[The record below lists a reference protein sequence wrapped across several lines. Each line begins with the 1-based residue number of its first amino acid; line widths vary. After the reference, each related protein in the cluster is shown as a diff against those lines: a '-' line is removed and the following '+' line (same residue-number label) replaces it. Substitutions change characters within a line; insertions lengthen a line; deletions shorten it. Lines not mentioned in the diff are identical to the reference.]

1 MIARI
6 LSLSVR
12 MRWLV
17 TFLTLLVIGFG
28 AWQIT
33 KLPIDAVPD
42 VTNRQVQISAFVP
55 TLGPVDIEKQV
66 TFPVE
71 TALAGI
77 SGLDMTRSISRN
89 GFSQVTAVFTDA
101 TDIYFARQQVAERL
115 AQAKDSLPA
124 GVQPNLGPLSTGLGE
139 IFFYS
144 VAFRHPEGKE
154 QKRVDGKPG
163 WQSDGSYLTPE
174 GERLATKLSKAA
186 YLRTVQDWII
196 RPQMRNVD
204 GVAGVDSNGGYVKQ
218 YLIEP
223 DLNALASYGLSITEL
238 ADAMER
244 ANLSAGSNYVRRA
257 GESFLV
263 RADARL
269 KSIEDIQEAAVAT
282 RNGIPVRVK
291 DVGQVVIGGA
301 VRTGSGSR
309 MGSEAVI
316 STVLMRVGEN
326 SRIVATTVA
335 DKLAEIN
342 KTLPPEVFAEP
353 VYNRSKLVNATIAT
367 VEKNL
372 IEGALLVIVV
382 LFLLLGNIRA
392 ALITAAVIPITMLM
406 TAAGMNGL
414 GVSGNLMSLGAL
426 DFGLIVDGAVIIVE
440 NTLRR
445 LAERQEHEGRLLS
458 LRERLSEVVG
468 AAQEMIRPTVYGQL
482 IIFLVFVP
490 LLTFQGVEGKTFAPM
505 ATTLMLALASAFVLS
520 LTFVPAMIAIVV
532 KGRVSET
539 EVKPIRWFKE
549 HYAPVL
555 RQAVARPMPFI
566 LGGIGVFAA
575 AALAFGALGEE
586 FMPQLNEGDI
596 TVTNF
601 RVPSASIDQ
610 STEMQLR
617 IEDALKTL
625 PEVALVFSKNGNADL
640 GTDPMPPNA
649 SDTYVI
655 PKNKDEWPDD
665 VKSNEDIIRRIEER
679 MKSLIGNRTE
689 IQQPIQMRFNELIAG
704 VRADVAI
711 KLYGDDLDAMS
722 VQARRIAAAVRAIPG
737 AGDVSTEQTSG
748 APTFDVQIDRQAV
761 ARYGLSVEEVANTMS
776 AALGGREA
784 GLLFEGDRRFAVVV
798 RLPDAQ
804 RDDLETLGAIPVMLP
819 TAAGQSARSI
829 PLREV
834 ARFSY
839 TQGLNQIS
847 RENGKRMVIVQVN
860 VRGRDLGGFVQ
871 DAQAKIDQ
879 MTFPAGMYTGWG
891 GTFESLQSAR
901 LRLMIVV
908 PICFLAIYAL
918 LYMALG
924 GLMPAA
930 IVFSA
935 VPMAL
940 AGGVFAL
947 LLRGIPFSITAAVG
961 FIALSGVAVLN
972 GLVMMGAIRKH
983 RENGEDDDKAI
994 IDGAMERVRPVLMTA
1009 LVASLGFVPMALA
1022 TGTGAEVQRPLAT
1035 VVIGGLI
1042 TSTALTLLVL
1052 PAITAWAARL
1062 TARRNGDH
1070 SLHGATSFPPD
1081 RPKDS

>member
-1 MIARI
+1 MIGRI

-17 TFLTLLVIGFG
+17 AVLTLVVIGFG
-28 AWQIT
+28 LWQIT

-42 VTNRQVQISAFVP
+42 VTNRQVQISTFAP

-77 SGLDMTRSISRN
+77 PGLEMTRSISRN
-89 GFSQVTAVFTDA
+89 GFSQVTAVFTDR
-101 TDIYFARQQVAERL
+101 TDIYFARQQVTERL
-115 AQAKDSLPA
+115 AQSRDSLPSNA
-124 GVQPNLGPLSTGLGE
+124 QPILAPLSTGLGE

-144 VAFRHPEGKE
+144 VAFRHPDGKGL
-154 QKRVDGKPG
+154 KTVDGKPG

-174 GERLATKLSKAA
+174 GERLTTELAKAA

-196 RPQMRNVD
+196 RPQMRAVR

-223 DLNALASYGLSITEL
+223 NLNALVSYGLSVTEL

-269 KSIEDIQEAAVAT
+269 KSIDDIQEAVVAT
-282 RNGIPVRVK
+282 RNGVPIRVK

-316 STVLMRVGEN
+316 STVLMLVGDN
-326 SRIVATTVA
+326 SRIVATDA
-335 DKLAEIN
+335 AEKLTQIN
-342 KTLPPEVFAEP
+342 KALPPDVFAEP

-372 IEGALLVIVV
+372 TEGALLVIVV

-440 NTLRR
+440 NALRR
-445 LAERQEHEGRLLS
+445 LAERQEHEGRRLT
-458 LRERLSEVVG
+458 RDERMEETTL
-468 AAQEMIRPTVYGQL
+468 AAKEMVRPTVYGQL

-505 ATTLMLALASAFVLS
+505 AITLMVALASAFVLS

-549 HYAPVL
+549 RYAPVL
-555 RQAVARPMPFI
+555 GRGVARPMPFI
-566 LGGIGVFAA
+566 LGGVGVFVAA
-575 AALAFGALGEE
+575 VLSFGLLGEE
-586 FMPQLNEGDI
+586 FMPQLDEKDI

-610 STEMQLR
+610 STQMQLQ
-617 IEDALKTL
+617 IENALKTL

-655 PKNKDEWPDD
+655 PKPEDEWPAE
-665 VKSNEDIIRRIEER
+665 VKSKEDILRRIEER
-679 MKSLIGNRTE
+679 MKPLIGNRTE

-722 VQARRIAAAVRAIPG
+722 EQARRIASVMRTIPG
-737 AGDVSTEQTSG
+737 AGDVSAEQTSG
-748 APTFDVQIDRQAV
+748 APTFDVQIDRQA
-761 ARYGLSVEEVANTMS
+761 AGRYGLSVEEVANTVS

-784 GLLFEGDRRFAVVV
+784 GLLFEGDRRFDVVV

-804 RDDLETLGAIPVMLP
+804 RDDLETLGSIPVMLP
-819 TAAGQSARSI
+819 TAEGQVARSI
-829 PLREV
+829 PLSQV
-834 ARFSY
+834 ARFNY
-839 TQGLNQIS
+839 TQGLNQVS
-847 RENGKRMVIVQVN
+847 RENGKRMVVVQIN
-860 VRGRDLGGFVQ
+860 VRGRDLGGFV
-871 DAQAKIDQ
+871 DEAQARIGQ
-879 MTFPAGMYTGWG
+879 MQLPAGMYTEWG

-901 LRLMIVV
+901 LRLLIVV
-908 PICFLAIYAL
+908 PICFIAIYAL

-924 GLMPAA
+924 SFVSAA

-972 GLVMMGAIRKH
+972 GLVMMSAIGKYREDGAA
-983 RENGEDDDKAI
+983 DDDAI
-994 IDGAMERVRPVLMTA
+994 VGGAMERVRPVLMTA

-1042 TSTALTLLVL
+1042 TSTILTLLVL
-1052 PAITAWAARL
+1052 PAITALSMRL
-1062 TARRNGDH
+1062 RGSKAQGSTVGTTKAQI
-1070 SLHGATSFPPD
+1070 
-1081 RPKDS
+1081 

>member
-1 MIARI
+1 MIERI
-6 LSLSVR
+6 LSTSVHL
-12 MRWLV
+12 RWLV
-17 TFLTLLVIGFG
+17 AFLTLLVIGFG

-33 KLPIDAVPD
+33 RLPIDAVPD
-42 VTNRQVQISAFVP
+42 VTNRQVQISTFAP

-77 SGLDMTRSISRN
+77 PGLEITRSFSRN

-101 TDIYFARQQVAERL
+101 TDIYFARAQVTERL
-115 AQAKDSLPA
+115 AQARDSLPA
-124 GVQPNLGPLSTGLGE
+124 GVQPNLAPLSTGLGE

-144 VAFRHPEGKE
+144 VAFRHPDGKGV
-154 QKRVDGKPG
+154 KTVDGKPG

-174 GERLATKLSKAA
+174 GERLTTELAKAA

-196 RPQMRNVD
+196 RPQMRTVK

-223 DLNALASYGLSITEL
+223 NLNALASYGLSITAL
-238 ADAMER
+238 ADALER

-269 KSIEDIQEAAVAT
+269 KSIEDIQEAVVAT
-282 RNGIPVRVK
+282 RNGVPVRVK

-309 MGSEAVI
+309 MGAEAVI
-316 STVLMRVGEN
+316 STVLMLVGDN
-326 SRIVATTVA
+326 SRIVATTVGE
-335 DKLAEIN
+335 KLTQIN
-342 KTLPPEVFAEP
+342 KALPPDVFAEA

-382 LFLLLGNIRA
+382 LFLLLGNVRA
-392 ALITAAVIPITMLM
+392 AIITAAVIPITMLM

-440 NTLRR
+440 NALRH
-445 LAERQEHEGRLLS
+445 LAERQQKEDRLLT
-458 LRERLSEVVG
+458 LPERLEVTI
-468 AAQEMIRPTVYGQL
+468 ASAKEMIRPTVFGQL

-490 LLTFQGVEGKTFAPM
+490 LLTFQGVEGKTFSPM
-505 ATTLMLALASAFVLS
+505 AVTLMVALASAFVLS
-520 LTFVPAMIAIVV
+520 LTFVPAMLAIVIT
-532 KGRVSET
+532 GRVSET
-539 EVKPIRWFKE
+539 EVRPIRWFKAK
-549 HYAPVL
+549 YAPAL
-555 RQAVARPMPFI
+555 AKAIRRPMPFI
-566 LGGIGVFAA
+566 FGGVGVFVAA
-575 AALAFGALGEE
+575 VLCFGLLGEE
-586 FMPQLNEGDI
+586 FMPQLDEKDI

-610 STEMQLR
+610 STQMQLQ
-617 IEDALKTL
+617 IENALKTL

-655 PKNKDEWPDD
+655 PKPESEWPAD
-665 VKSNEDIIRRIEER
+665 VHSKADILRRIEER
-679 MKSLIGNRTE
+679 MKPLIGNRTE
-689 IQQPIQMRFNELIAG
+689 IQQPIQKRFNELIAG
-704 VRADVAI
+704 VRSDVAI
-711 KLYGDDLDAMS
+711 KLYGDDLDQMTQ
-722 VQARRIAAAVRAIPG
+722 QAQRIAATVRAIPG
-737 AGDVSTEQTSG
+737 AADVSAEQTDG
-748 APTFDVQIDRQAV
+748 APTFDVKIDRQAV
-761 ARYGLSVEEVANTMS
+761 GRYGLTVEEVANTVS

-784 GLLFEGDRRFAVVV
+784 GLLFEGDRRFSVVV

-804 RDDLETLGAIPVMLP
+804 RDDVDALGSIPVMLP
-819 TAAGQSARSI
+819 AADGQVARSI

-839 TQGLNQIS
+839 TEGLNQIS

-860 VRGRDLGGFVQ
+860 VRGRDLGGFVEE
-871 DAQAKIDQ
+871 AQAKIGQ
-879 MTFPAGMYTGWG
+879 MQLPSGMYTAWG

-918 LYMALG
+918 LYLALG
-924 GLMPAA
+924 GFMPAL

-972 GLVMMGAIRKH
+972 GLVMMSAIRKH
-983 RENGEDDDKAI
+983 REDGEDEDQAI
-994 IDGAMERVRPVLMTA
+994 ADGAMERVRPVLMTA

-1052 PAITAWAARL
+1052 PAITAWVSRIG
-1062 TARRNGDH
+1062 RRRAQGH
-1070 SLHGATSFPPD
+1070 ATTGTVPV
-1081 RPKDS
+1081 

>member
-17 TFLTLLVIGFG
+17 AFLTLLVVGLG
-28 AWQIT
+28 TWQIM

-42 VTNRQVQISAFVP
+42 VTNRQVQISSFVP
-55 TLGPVDIEKQV
+55 SLGPIDIEKQV
-66 TFPVE
+66 TYPIE
-71 TALAGI
+71 TGLAGI
-77 SGLDMTRSISRN
+77 PGLEMTRSISRN

-101 TDIYFARQQVAERL
+101 TDIYFARQQVTERL
-115 AQAKDSLPA
+115 SQLAGELPP
-124 GVQPNLGPLSTGLGE
+124 GVQPRLSPLATGLGE
-139 IFFYS
+139 IFMFS
-144 VAFRHPEGKE
+144 VAFRHPDGKGKE
-154 QKRVDGKPG
+154 HVDGKPG

-174 GERLATKLSKAA
+174 GERLDTELARAA

-196 RPQMRNVD
+196 RPQMRAVQ

-223 DLNALASYGLSITEL
+223 DLNALSTYGISFTEL

-244 ANLSAGSNYVRRA
+244 ANLSAGSSYIRRA
-257 GESFLV
+257 GESFLI

-269 KSIEDIQEAAVAT
+269 KSIEDIQDAVVAT
-282 RNGIPVRVK
+282 RAGAPVRVK
-291 DVGQVVIGGA
+291 DVGRVVIGGA

-316 STVLMRVGEN
+316 STVLMLVGEN
-326 SRIVATTVA
+326 SRIVANRVG
-335 DKLAEIN
+335 DKLEAIN
-342 KTLPPEVFAEP
+342 KALPPDVFAEP

-372 IEGALLVIVV
+372 TEGALLVIVV

-414 GVSGNLMSLGAL
+414 RVSGNLMSLGAL

-440 NTLRR
+440 NALRR
-445 LAERQEHEGRLLS
+445 LAERQEHEGRLLT
-458 LRERLSEVVG
+458 RPERMEETIL
-468 AAQEMIRPTVYGQL
+468 AAQEMVKPTVYGQL

-490 LLTFQGVEGKTFAPM
+490 LLTFQGVEGKTFSPM
-505 ATTLMLALASAFVLS
+505 AITLMVALASAFVLS
-520 LTFVPAMIAIVV
+520 ITFIPAMIAIFI
-532 KGRVSET
+532 KGKVSET
-539 EVKPIRWFKE
+539 EVKPIRWFKTKYE
-549 HYAPVL
+549 PVL
-555 RQAVARPMPFI
+555 ARAVMRPLPFI
-566 LGGIGVFAA
+566 GAGVAVTAA
-575 AALAFGALGEE
+575 ATLAFGLLGEE
-586 FMPQLNEGDI
+586 FMPQLDEKDI
-596 TVTNF
+596 TITNF

-610 STEMQLR
+610 STQMQLR
-617 IEDALKTL
+617 IENALKSL
-625 PEVALVFSKNGNADL
+625 PEAALVFSKNGNADL

-649 SDTYVI
+649 SDTYFI
-655 PKNKDEWPDD
+655 PKPQSEWPAE
-665 VKSNEDIIRRIEER
+665 VKSKADILRRIEEK
-679 MKSLIGNRTE
+679 MKPMIGNRKE

-704 VRADVAI
+704 VRADVAV
-711 KLYGDDLDAMS
+711 KLYGDDLEQMS
-722 VQARRIAAAVRAIPG
+722 EQARRIAGVLRTIPG
-737 AGDVSTEQTSG
+737 AGDVSAEQTSG
-748 APTFDVQIDRQAV
+748 APTFDVKVDRQAA
-761 ARYGLSVEEVANTMS
+761 ARYGLSVEEVTNTVA
-776 AALGGREA
+776 AALGGRQA
-784 GLLFEGDRRFAVVV
+784 GLLFEGDRRFDVVI

-819 TAAGQSARSI
+819 ASDGQVARSI

-834 ARFSY
+834 ARFSF

-847 RENGKRMVIVQVN
+847 RENGKRMVVVQVN

-871 DAQAKIDQ
+871 EAQAKVGQ
-879 MTFPAGMYTGWG
+879 LKLPPGMYTAWG
-891 GTFESLQSAR
+891 GTFESLQSAQ
-901 LRLMIVV
+901 LRLAIVV

-924 GLMPAA
+924 GFVPAA

-972 GLVMMGAIRKH
+972 GLVMMSAIRKH
-983 RENGEDDDKAI
+983 REDGASEDDAI
-994 IDGAMERVRPVLMTA
+994 VQGAMERVRPVLMTA

-1052 PAITAWAARL
+1052 PAITAFAARFQ
-1062 TARRNGDH
+1062 RR
-1070 SLHGATSFPPD
+1070 
-1081 RPKDS
+1081 RPKREEVLAPMG

>member
-1 MIARI
+1 MIERI
-6 LSLSVR
+6 LATSVR
-12 MRWLV
+12 LRWLV
-17 TFLTLLVIGFG
+17 AFLTVVVVAFG

-33 KLPIDAVPD
+33 RLPIDAVPD
-42 VTNRQVQISAFVP
+42 VTNRQVQISTFVP
-55 TLGPVDIEKQV
+55 SLGPVDVEKQV

-77 SGLDMTRSISRN
+77 PGLEMTRSFSRN

-101 TDIYFARQQVAERL
+101 TSIYFARAQVTERL

-124 GVQPNLGPLSTGLGE
+124 GVQPNLAPLSTGLGE

-144 VAFRHPEGKE
+144 IAFRHPDGKGV
-154 QKRVDGKPG
+154 KAIDGKPG

-174 GERLATKLSKAA
+174 GERLTTELAKAA

-196 RPQMRNVD
+196 RPQMRNVK

-223 DLNALASYGLSITEL
+223 NLNALASYGISITEL

-244 ANLSAGSNYVRRA
+244 ANVSAGSNYVRRA

-269 KSIEDIQEAAVAT
+269 KSIEDIQEAVVAT
-282 RNGIPVRVK
+282 RNGVPVRVK
-291 DVGQVVIGGA
+291 DVGQVTIGGA

-316 STVLMRVGEN
+316 STVLMLVGEN
-326 SRIVATTVA
+326 SRIVATAVGE
-335 DKLAEIN
+335 KLEQIN
-342 KTLPPEVFAEP
+342 RTLPPDVFAEA

-372 IEGALLVIVV
+372 VEGALLVIVV
-382 LFLLLGNIRA
+382 LFLLLGNVRA

-406 TAAGMNGL
+406 TASGMNAL

-440 NTLRR
+440 NALRH
-445 LAERQEHEGRLLS
+445 LAERQHAENRLLT
-458 LRERLSEVVG
+458 LEERLETTAVS
-468 AAQEMIRPTVYGQL
+468 AKEMIRPTVFGQL

-490 LLTFQGVEGKTFAPM
+490 LLTFQGVEGKTFSPM
-505 ATTLMLALASAFVLS
+505 ATTLMIALACAFVLS
-520 LTFVPAMIAIVV
+520 LTFVPAMIAILI

-549 HYAPVL
+549 RYAPL
-555 RQAVARPMPFI
+555 LAKAIARPLPFI
-566 LGGIGVFAA
+566 AGGAGVFVAA
-575 AALAFGALGEE
+575 VFAFGFLGEE
-586 FMPQLNEGDI
+586 FMPQLDEKDI

-610 STEMQLR
+610 STQMQMR

-655 PKNKDEWPDD
+655 PKPESEWPTD
-665 VKSNEDIIRRIEER
+665 VTSKEDILARIEER
-679 MKSLIGNRTE
+679 MKSVIGNRTE

-722 VQARRIAAAVRAIPG
+722 TQAQKIANAVRTIPG
-737 AGDVSTEQTSG
+737 AGDVSVEQTDG

-761 ARYGLSVEEVANTMS
+761 GRLGLSVEEVANTVS

-784 GLLFEGDRRFAVVV
+784 GLLFEGDRRFSVVV

-804 RDDLETLGAIPVMLP
+804 RDDIDTLGAIPVMLP
-819 TAAGQSARSI
+819 TAEGQTARSI

-834 ARFSY
+834 ARFNY

-847 RENGKRMVIVQVN
+847 RENGKRMMTVQVN
-860 VRGRDLGGFVQ
+860 VRGRDLGGFVKEAEARI
-871 DAQAKIDQ
+871 DAMQR
-879 MTFPAGMYTGWG
+879 PAGMYTGWG

-901 LRLMIVV
+901 LRLMLVV

-924 GLMPAA
+924 GFVPAL

-983 RENGEDDDKAI
+983 REEGEDDDRAI
-994 IDGAMERVRPVLMTA
+994 ADGAMERVRPVLMTA

-1035 VVIGGLI
+1035 VVIGGLV

-1052 PAITAWAARL
+1052 PAITAWASRL
-1062 TARRNGDH
+1062 QRRRRAVEPALD
-1070 SLHGATSFPPD
+1070 
-1081 RPKDS
+1081 

>member
-1 MIARI
+1 MIERI
-6 LSLSVR
+6 LATSVR
-12 MRWLV
+12 LRWLV
-17 TFLTLLVIGFG
+17 AFLTVVVVAFG

-33 KLPIDAVPD
+33 RLPIDAVPD
-42 VTNRQVQISAFVP
+42 VTNRQVQISTFVP
-55 TLGPVDIEKQV
+55 SLGPVDVEKQV

-77 SGLDMTRSISRN
+77 PGLEMTRSFSRN

-101 TDIYFARQQVAERL
+101 TSIYFARAQVTERL

-124 GVQPNLGPLSTGLGE
+124 GVQPNLAPLSTGLGE

-144 VAFRHPEGKE
+144 IAFRHPDGKGV
-154 QKRVDGKPG
+154 KAIDGKPG

-174 GERLATKLSKAA
+174 GERLTTELAKAA

-196 RPQMRNVD
+196 RPQMRNVK

-223 DLNALASYGLSITEL
+223 NLNALASYGISITEL

-244 ANLSAGSNYVRRA
+244 ANVSAGSNYVRRA

-269 KSIEDIQEAAVAT
+269 KSIEDIQEAVVAT
-282 RNGIPVRVK
+282 RNGVPVRVK
-291 DVGQVVIGGA
+291 DVGQVTIGGA

-316 STVLMRVGEN
+316 STVLMLVGEN
-326 SRIVATTVA
+326 SRIVATAVGE
-335 DKLAEIN
+335 KLEQIN
-342 KTLPPEVFAEP
+342 RTLPPDVFAEA

-372 IEGALLVIVV
+372 VEGALLVIVV
-382 LFLLLGNIRA
+382 LFLLLGNVRA
-392 ALITAAVIPITMLM
+392 ALITAAVVPITMLM
-406 TAAGMNGL
+406 TASGMNAL

-440 NTLRR
+440 NALRH
-445 LAERQEHEGRLLS
+445 LAERQHAENRLLT
-458 LRERLSEVVG
+458 LEERLETTAVS
-468 AAQEMIRPTVYGQL
+468 AKEMIRPTVFGQL

-490 LLTFQGVEGKTFAPM
+490 LLTFQGVEGKTFSPM
-505 ATTLMLALASAFVLS
+505 ATTLMIALACAFVLS
-520 LTFVPAMIAIVV
+520 LTFVPAMIAILI

-549 HYAPVL
+549 RYAPL
-555 RQAVARPMPFI
+555 LAKAIARPLPFI
-566 LGGIGVFAA
+566 AGGAGVFVAA
-575 AALAFGALGEE
+575 VFAFGFLGEE
-586 FMPQLNEGDI
+586 FMPQLDEKDI

-610 STEMQLR
+610 STQMQMR

-655 PKNKDEWPDD
+655 PKPESEWPTD
-665 VKSNEDIIRRIEER
+665 VTSKEDILARIEER
-679 MKSLIGNRTE
+679 MKSVIGNRTE

-722 VQARRIAAAVRAIPG
+722 TQAQKIANAVRTIPG
-737 AGDVSTEQTSG
+737 AGDVSVEQTDG

-761 ARYGLSVEEVANTMS
+761 GRLGLSVEEVANTVS

-784 GLLFEGDRRFAVVV
+784 GLLFEGDRRFSVVV

-804 RDDLETLGAIPVMLP
+804 RDDIDTLGAIPVMLP
-819 TAAGQSARSI
+819 TAEGQTARSI

-834 ARFSY
+834 ARFNY

-847 RENGKRMVIVQVN
+847 RENGKRMMTVQVN
-860 VRGRDLGGFVQ
+860 VRGRDLGGFVKEAEARI
-871 DAQAKIDQ
+871 DAMQL
-879 MTFPAGMYTGWG
+879 PAGMYTGWG

-901 LRLMIVV
+901 LRLMLVV

-924 GLMPAA
+924 GFVPAL

-983 RENGEDDDKAI
+983 REEGEDDDRAI
-994 IDGAMERVRPVLMTA
+994 ADGAMERVRPVLMTA

-1035 VVIGGLI
+1035 VVIGGLV

-1052 PAITAWAARL
+1052 PAITAWASRL
-1062 TARRNGDH
+1062 QRRRRAVEPALD
-1070 SLHGATSFPPD
+1070 
-1081 RPKDS
+1081 

>member
-6 LSLSVR
+6 LALSVR
-12 MRWLV
+12 QRWLV
-17 TFLTLLVIGFG
+17 AALTLLVVGFG
-28 AWQIT
+28 VMQIMR
-33 KLPIDAVPD
+33 LPIDAVPD
-42 VTNRQVQISAFVP
+42 VTNRQVQISTFAP

-77 SGLDMTRSISRN
+77 RGLTMTRSFSRN

-101 TDIYFARQQVAERL
+101 TDIYFARQQVSERL
-115 AQAKDSLPA
+115 NQAKDSFPA
-124 GVQPNLGPLSTGLGE
+124 GVQPTLSPLSTGLGE

-144 VAFRHPEGKE
+144 IAFRHP
-154 QKRVDGKPG
+154 DGKGAAIVNGKAG

-174 GERLATKLSKAA
+174 GERLTTELEKAA

-196 RPQMRNVD
+196 RPQMRNIE

-218 YLIEP
+218 YLVEP
-223 DLNALASYGLSITEL
+223 NLTALTTYGLSITEL
-238 ADAMER
+238 AAALER
-244 ANLSAGSNYVRRA
+244 ANVSAGSNYVRRA
-257 GESFLV
+257 GESFLI

-269 KSIEDIQEAAVAT
+269 KSIADIQEAVVAT
-282 RNGIPVRVK
+282 RGGVPVRVK

-301 VRTGSGSR
+301 VRTGSGSL

-316 STVLMRVGEN
+316 STVLMLVGEN
-326 SRIVATTVA
+326 SRIVANRA
-335 DKLAEIN
+335 SDKLVEVNRA
-342 KTLPPEVFAEP
+342 LPPDVFAEP

-367 VEKNL
+367 VSKNL
-372 IEGALLVIVV
+372 VEGALLVIVV

-392 ALITAAVIPITMLM
+392 ALITAGVIPVTMLM
-406 TAAGMNGL
+406 TASGMNGL

-426 DFGLIVDGAVIIVE
+426 DFGLIVDGAVIVVE
-440 NTLRR
+440 NTLRHF
-445 LAERQEHEGRLLS
+445 AERQEHEGRLLT
-458 LRERLSEVVG
+458 LKERMEETIASATAMV
-468 AAQEMIRPTVYGQL
+468 RPTVYGQL

-490 LLTFQGVEGKTFAPM
+490 LLTFQGVEGKTFSPM
-505 ATTLMLALASAFVLS
+505 AITLMIALASAFVLS
-520 LTFVPAMIAIVV
+520 ITFVPAMTAILISG
-532 KGRVSET
+532 KVSES
-539 EVKPIRWFKE
+539 EVRPVLWFKKR
-549 HYAPVL
+549 YAPWL
-555 RQAVARPMPFI
+555 EKAVARPMPFI
-566 LGGIGVFAA
+566 LGGAGVLVAA
-575 AALAFGALGEE
+575 VLGFGLLGQE
-586 FMPQLNEGDI
+586 FMPQLDEKDI

-610 STEMQLR
+610 STQMQMQ
-617 IEDALKTL
+617 IENALKSL

-655 PKNKDEWPDD
+655 PKPEKEWPAD
-665 VKSNEDIIRRIEER
+665 VKSKADILRHIEEK
-679 MKSLIGNRTE
+679 MKPLIGNRTE

-704 VRADVAI
+704 VRSDVAV
-711 KLYGDDLDAMS
+711 KLYGDDLDQMT
-722 VQARRIAAAVRAIPG
+722 VQAQRIAGILRKIPG
-737 AGDVSTEQTSG
+737 AGDVSAEQTAG
-748 APTFDVQIDRQAV
+748 APTFDVKIDRMAA
-761 ARYGLSVEEVANTMS
+761 ARFGLSVQEVADTVAS
-776 AALGGREA
+776 ALGGREA

-798 RLPDAQ
+798 RLPDVQ
-804 RDDLETLGAIPVMLP
+804 RDDLEVLGSIPVMLP
-819 TAAGQSARSI
+819 AAEGQIARSI

-847 RENGKRMVIVQVN
+847 RENGKRMVTVQVN
-860 VRGRDLGGFVQ
+860 VRGRDLGGFVKE
-871 DAQAKIDQ
+871 AQQKVGSIDL
-879 MTFPAGMYTGWG
+879 PPGMYTGWG

-901 LRLMIVV
+901 LRLMLVV
-908 PICFLAIYAL
+908 PICFAAIYGL
-918 LYMALG
+918 LYLALG
-924 GLMPAA
+924 GFAPAG

-972 GLVMMGAIRKH
+972 GLVMMEAIRRH
-983 RENGEDDDKAI
+983 QSEGAQDEQAI
-994 IDGAMERVRPVLMTA
+994 IGGAMERVRPVLMTA

-1035 VVIGGLI
+1035 VVIGGLV

-1052 PAITAWAARL
+1052 PAITAWVGRM
-1062 TARRNGDH
+1062 R
-1070 SLHGATSFPPD
+1070 HG
-1081 RPKDS
+1081 

>member
-1 MIARI
+1 MIERI
-6 LSLSVR
+6 LSTSVHL
-12 MRWLV
+12 RWLV
-17 TFLTLLVIGFG
+17 AFLTLVIVGIG
-28 AWQIT
+28 GWQIT

-42 VTNRQVQISAFVP
+42 VTNRQVQISTFAP

-77 SGLDMTRSISRN
+77 PGLEMTRSFSRN
-89 GFSQVTAVFTDA
+89 GFAQVTAVFTDA
-101 TDIYFARQQVAERL
+101 TDIYFARAQVTERL
-115 AQAKDSLPA
+115 AQAKESLPA
-124 GVQPNLGPLSTGLGE
+124 GVQPILAPLSTGLGE

-144 VAFRHPEGKE
+144 IAFRHPDGRGVKAI
-154 QKRVDGKPG
+154 DGKPG

-174 GERLATKLSKAA
+174 GERLTTELAKAA

-196 RPQMRNVD
+196 RPQMRTVK

-223 DLNALASYGLSITEL
+223 NLNALASYGLSITEL
-238 ADAMER
+238 ANAMER

-269 KSIEDIQEAAVAT
+269 KSIEDIQEAVVAT
-282 RNGIPVRVK
+282 RNGVPVRVK

-316 STVLMRVGEN
+316 STVLMLVGEN
-326 SRIVATTVA
+326 SRIVATSVA
-335 DKLAEIN
+335 GKLTEIN
-342 KTLPPEVFAEP
+342 KTLPPDVFAEA

-372 IEGALLVIVV
+372 VEGALLVIVV
-382 LFLLLGNIRA
+382 LFLLLGNVRA

-406 TAAGMNGL
+406 TATGMNGL

-440 NTLRR
+440 NALRR
-445 LAERQEHEGRLLS
+445 LAERQEHESRLLT
-458 LRERLSEVVG
+458 LKERLSEVIG
-468 AAQEMIRPTVYGQL
+468 AAQEMIRPTVYGQA

-505 ATTLMLALASAFVLS
+505 AITLMVALASAFVLS
-520 LTFVPAMIAIVV
+520 ITFVPAMIAIVIS
-532 KGRVSET
+532 GRVSET
-539 EVKPIRWFKE
+539 EVRPIRWFKQK
-549 HYAPVL
+549 YAPVL
-555 RQAVARPMPFI
+555 SKAIHRPMPFI
-566 LGGIGVFAA
+566 VGGLGVFAA
-575 AALAFGALGEE
+575 AVLCFGLLGEE
-586 FMPQLNEGDI
+586 FMPQLDEKDI

-610 STEMQLR
+610 STQMQLQ
-617 IEDALKTL
+617 IENALKTL

-655 PKNKDEWPDD
+655 PKPASEWPAD
-665 VKSNEDIIRRIEER
+665 VHSKEDILRRIEER
-679 MKSLIGNRTE
+679 MKPLIGNRTE

-704 VRADVAI
+704 VRSDVAI
-711 KLYGDDLDAMS
+711 KLYGDDLDQMTK
-722 VQARRIAAAVRAIPG
+722 QARLIAAAVRTIPG
-737 AGDVSTEQTSG
+737 AGDVSAEQTDG
-748 APTFDVQIDRQAV
+748 APTFDVKIDRQAV
-761 ARYGLSVEEVANTMS
+761 ARYDLTIEEVANTVA

-784 GLLFEGDRRFAVVV
+784 GLLFEGDRRFSVVV

-804 RDDLETLGAIPVMLP
+804 RDDVDTLGSVPVMLP
-819 TAAGQSARSI
+819 AIDGQPARSI

-839 TQGLNQIS
+839 TEVLNQIS

-860 VRGRDLGGFVQ
+860 VRGRDLGGFVEE
-871 DAQAKIDQ
+871 AQAKIGQ
-879 MTFPAGMYTGWG
+879 MQLPAGMYTEWG
-891 GTFESLQSAR
+891 GTFQSLQSAR

-908 PICFLAIYAL
+908 PICFVAIYAL

-924 GLMPAA
+924 GFIPAA

-972 GLVMMGAIRKH
+972 GLVMTGAIRKR
-983 RENGEDDDKAI
+983 REEGDDDDQAI
-994 IDGAMERVRPVLMTA
+994 ADGAMERVRPVLMTA

-1052 PAITAWAARL
+1052 PAITAWTARL
-1062 TARRNGDH
+1062 MAGRRTRR
-1070 SLHGATSFPPD
+1070 LPVEAGAAPAAEL
-1081 RPKDS
+1081 

>member
-1 MIARI
+1 MIGRI

-17 TFLTLLVIGFG
+17 AVLTLVVIGFG
-28 AWQIT
+28 LWQIT

-42 VTNRQVQISAFVP
+42 VTNRQVQISTFAP

-77 SGLDMTRSISRN
+77 PGLEMTRSISRN
-89 GFSQVTAVFTDA
+89 GFSQVTAVFTDR
-101 TDIYFARQQVAERL
+101 TDIYFARQQVTERL
-115 AQAKDSLPA
+115 AQSRDSLPSNA
-124 GVQPNLGPLSTGLGE
+124 QPILAPLSTGLGE

-144 VAFRHPEGKE
+144 VAFRHPDGKGL
-154 QKRVDGKPG
+154 KTVDGKPG

-174 GERLATKLSKAA
+174 GERLTTELAKAA

-196 RPQMRNVD
+196 RPQMRAVR

-223 DLNALASYGLSITEL
+223 NLNALVSYGLSVTEL

-269 KSIEDIQEAAVAT
+269 KSIDDIQEAVVAT
-282 RNGIPVRVK
+282 RNGVPIRVK

-316 STVLMRVGEN
+316 STVLMLVGDN
-326 SRIVATTVA
+326 SRIVATDA
-335 DKLAEIN
+335 AEKLTQIN
-342 KTLPPEVFAEP
+342 KALPPDVFAEP

-372 IEGALLVIVV
+372 TEGALLVIVV

-440 NTLRR
+440 NALRR
-445 LAERQEHEGRLLS
+445 LAERQEHEGRLLT
-458 LRERLSEVVG
+458 RDERMEETTL
-468 AAQEMIRPTVYGQL
+468 AAKEMVRPTVYGQL

-505 ATTLMLALASAFVLS
+505 AITLMVALASAFVLS

-549 HYAPVL
+549 RYAPVL
-555 RQAVARPMPFI
+555 GRGVARPMPFI
-566 LGGIGVFAA
+566 LGGVGVFVAA
-575 AALAFGALGEE
+575 VLSFGLLGEE
-586 FMPQLNEGDI
+586 FMPQLDEKDI

-610 STEMQLR
+610 STQMQLQ
-617 IEDALKTL
+617 IENALKTL

-655 PKNKDEWPDD
+655 PKPEDEWPAE
-665 VKSNEDIIRRIEER
+665 VKSKEDILRRIEER
-679 MKSLIGNRTE
+679 MKPLIGNRTE

-722 VQARRIAAAVRAIPG
+722 EQARRIASVMRTIPG
-737 AGDVSTEQTSG
+737 AGDVSAEQTSG
-748 APTFDVQIDRQAV
+748 APTFDVQIDRQA
-761 ARYGLSVEEVANTMS
+761 AGRYGLSVEEVANTVS

-784 GLLFEGDRRFAVVV
+784 GLLFEGDRRFDVVV

-804 RDDLETLGAIPVMLP
+804 RDDLETLGSIPVMLP
-819 TAAGQSARSI
+819 TAEGQVARSI
-829 PLREV
+829 PLSQV
-834 ARFSY
+834 ARFNY
-839 TQGLNQIS
+839 TQGLNQVS
-847 RENGKRMVIVQVN
+847 RENGKRMVVVQIN
-860 VRGRDLGGFVQ
+860 VRGRDLGGFV
-871 DAQAKIDQ
+871 DEAQARIGQ
-879 MTFPAGMYTGWG
+879 MQLPAGMYTEWG

-901 LRLMIVV
+901 LSGREQRRVRKVV
-908 PICFLAIYAL
+908 Q
-918 LYMALG
+918 
-924 GLMPAA
+924 
-930 IVFSA
+930 
-935 VPMAL
+935 
-940 AGGVFAL
+940 
-947 LLRGIPFSITAAVG
+947 LR
-961 FIALSGVAVLN
+961 
-972 GLVMMGAIRKH
+972 M
-983 RENGEDDDKAI
+983 KAI
-994 IDGAMERVRPVLMTA
+994 SYRP
-1009 LVASLGFVPMALA
+1009 
-1022 TGTGAEVQRPLAT
+1022 
-1035 VVIGGLI
+1035 
-1042 TSTALTLLVL
+1042 
-1052 PAITAWAARL
+1052 
-1062 TARRNGDH
+1062 
-1070 SLHGATSFPPD
+1070 
-1081 RPKDS
+1081 

>member
-6 LSLSVR
+6 LTLSVR
-12 MRWLV
+12 LRWLV
-17 TFLTLLVIGFG
+17 AFLTLAIIGFG
-28 AWQIT
+28 LWQIT

-42 VTNRQVQISAFVP
+42 VTNRQVQISTFAP
-55 TLGPVDIEKQV
+55 TLGPTDIEKQV

-77 SGLDMTRSISRN
+77 PGLEMTRSFSRN

-101 TDIYFARQQVAERL
+101 TDIYFARQQVTERL
-115 AQAKDSLPA
+115 AQARDSLPA
-124 GVQPNLGPLSTGLGE
+124 GIQPNLAPLSTGLGE

-144 VAFRHPEGKE
+144 VAFRHPDGKGI
-154 QKRVDGKPG
+154 KVVDGKPG

-174 GERLATKLSKAA
+174 GERLTTELAKAA

-196 RPQMRNVD
+196 RPQMRTVK

-218 YLIEP
+218 YLVEP
-223 DLNALASYGLSITEL
+223 NLNALASYGLSITEL
-238 ADAMER
+238 ADALER

-269 KSIEDIQEAAVAT
+269 KSIEDIQEAVVAT
-282 RNGIPVRVK
+282 RSGVPVRVK

-316 STVLMRVGEN
+316 STVLMLVGSN
-326 SRIVATTVA
+326 SRIVATDVA
-335 DKLAEIN
+335 AKLDQIN
-342 KTLPPEVFAEP
+342 KGLPPDVFAEA

-372 IEGALLVIVV
+372 VEGALLVIVV
-382 LFLLLGNIRA
+382 LFLLLGNVRA
-392 ALITAAVIPITMLM
+392 ALITACVIPITMLM

-440 NTLRR
+440 NALRR
-445 LAERQEHEGRLLS
+445 LAERQEHEGRLLTPD
-458 LRERLSEVVG
+458 ERMEETTL
-468 AAQEMIRPTVYGQL
+468 AAREMIRPTVYGQL

-490 LLTFQGVEGKTFAPM
+490 LLTFQGVEGKTFSPM
-505 ATTLMLALASAFVLS
+505 AVTLMVALASAFVLS
-520 LTFVPAMIAIVV
+520 LTFVPAMIALFV
-532 KGRVSET
+532 KGKVSET

-549 HYAPVL
+549 KYAPL
-555 RQAVARPMPFI
+555 LARAVARPMPFI
-566 LGGIGVFAA
+566 LGGAGVFVAA
-575 AALAFGALGEE
+575 VLSFGLLGEE
-586 FMPQLNEGDI
+586 FMPQLDEKDI

-610 STEMQLR
+610 STQMQLQ
-617 IEDALKTL
+617 IENSLKTL

-655 PKNKDEWPDD
+655 PKPEKEWPAE
-665 VKSNEDIIRRIEER
+665 VKSKEDILRRIEER
-679 MKSLIGNRTE
+679 MKPLIGNRTE

-711 KLYGDDLDAMS
+711 KLYGDDLEQMS
-722 VQARRIAAAVRAIPG
+722 EQARQIAAIVRTIPG
-737 AGDVSTEQTSG
+737 AGDVSAEQTSG
-748 APTFDVQIDRQAV
+748 APTFDVKIDRQAV
-761 ARYGLSVEEVANTMS
+761 GRYGLSVEEVANTVS

-784 GLLFEGDRRFAVVV
+784 GLLFEGDRRFSVVV

-804 RDDLETLGAIPVMLP
+804 RDDLETLGSIPVMLP
-819 TAAGQSARSI
+819 TPEGQTARSI

-860 VRGRDLGGFVQ
+860 VRGRDLGGFVEE
-871 DAQAKIDQ
+871 AQAKIGQ
-879 MTFPAGMYTGWG
+879 MQLPAGMYTDWG

-901 LRLMIVV
+901 LRLLIVV
-908 PICFLAIYAL
+908 PVCFVAILGL

-924 GLMPAA
+924 GLVPAA

-972 GLVMMGAIRKH
+972 GLVMMSAIRKH
-983 RENGEDDDKAI
+983 REDGEDEDRAI

-1035 VVIGGLI
+1035 VVIGGLM

-1052 PAITAWAARL
+1052 PAITAWASRISRRVKAGSPRIRDD
-1062 TARRNGDH
+1062 TA
-1070 SLHGATSFPPD
+1070 SAA
-1081 RPKDS
+1081 

>member
-1 MIARI
+1 MIGRI

-17 TFLTLLVIGFG
+17 AVLTLVVIGFG
-28 AWQIT
+28 LWQIT

-42 VTNRQVQISAFVP
+42 VTNRQVQISTFAP

-77 SGLDMTRSISRN
+77 PGLEMTRSISRN
-89 GFSQVTAVFTDA
+89 GFSQVTAVFTDR
-101 TDIYFARQQVAERL
+101 TDIYFARQQVTERL
-115 AQAKDSLPA
+115 AQSRDSLPSNA
-124 GVQPNLGPLSTGLGE
+124 QPILAPLSTGLGE

-144 VAFRHPEGKE
+144 VAFRHPDGKGL
-154 QKRVDGKPG
+154 KTVDGKPG

-174 GERLATKLSKAA
+174 GERLTTELAKAA

-196 RPQMRNVD
+196 RPQMRAVR

-223 DLNALASYGLSITEL
+223 NLNALVSYGLSVTEL

-269 KSIEDIQEAAVAT
+269 KSIDDIQEAVVAT
-282 RNGIPVRVK
+282 RNGVPIRVK

-316 STVLMRVGEN
+316 STVLMLVGDN
-326 SRIVATTVA
+326 SRIVATDA
-335 DKLAEIN
+335 AEKLTQIN
-342 KTLPPEVFAEP
+342 KALPPDVFAEP

-372 IEGALLVIVV
+372 TEGALLVIVV
-382 LFLLLGNIRA
+382 LFLMLGNIRA

-440 NTLRR
+440 NALRR
-445 LAERQEHEGRLLS
+445 LAERQEHEGRLLT
-458 LRERLSEVVG
+458 RDERMEETTL
-468 AAQEMIRPTVYGQL
+468 AAKEMVRPTVYGQL

-505 ATTLMLALASAFVLS
+505 AITLMVALASAFVLS

-549 HYAPVL
+549 RYAPVL
-555 RQAVARPMPFI
+555 GRGVARPMPFI
-566 LGGIGVFAA
+566 LGGVGVFVAA
-575 AALAFGALGEE
+575 VLSFGLLGEE
-586 FMPQLNEGDI
+586 FMPQLDEKDI

-610 STEMQLR
+610 STQMQLQ
-617 IEDALKTL
+617 IENALKTL

-655 PKNKDEWPDD
+655 PKPEDEWPAE
-665 VKSNEDIIRRIEER
+665 VKSKEDILRRIEER
-679 MKSLIGNRTE
+679 MKPLIGNRTE

-722 VQARRIAAAVRAIPG
+722 EQARRIASVMRTIPG
-737 AGDVSTEQTSG
+737 AGDVSAEQTSG
-748 APTFDVQIDRQAV
+748 APTFDVQIDRQA
-761 ARYGLSVEEVANTMS
+761 AGRYGLSVEEVANTVS

-784 GLLFEGDRRFAVVV
+784 GLLFEGDRRFDVVV

-804 RDDLETLGAIPVMLP
+804 RDDLETLGSIPVMLP
-819 TAAGQSARSI
+819 TAEGQVARSI
-829 PLREV
+829 PLSQV
-834 ARFSY
+834 ARFNY
-839 TQGLNQIS
+839 TQGLNQVS
-847 RENGKRMVIVQVN
+847 RENGKRMVVVQIN
-860 VRGRDLGGFVQ
+860 VRGRDLGGFV
-871 DAQAKIDQ
+871 DEAQARIGQ
-879 MTFPAGMYTGWG
+879 MQLPAGMYTEWG

-901 LRLMIVV
+901 LRLLIVV
-908 PICFLAIYAL
+908 PICFIAIYAL

-924 GLMPAA
+924 SFVSAA

-972 GLVMMGAIRKH
+972 GLVMMSAIGKYREDGAA
-983 RENGEDDDKAI
+983 DDDAI
-994 IDGAMERVRPVLMTA
+994 VGGAMERVRPVLMTA

-1042 TSTALTLLVL
+1042 TSTILTLLVL
-1052 PAITAWAARL
+1052 PAITALSMRL
-1062 TARRNGDH
+1062 RGSKAQGSTVGTTKAQI
-1070 SLHGATSFPPD
+1070 
-1081 RPKDS
+1081 

>member
-1 MIARI
+1 MIGRI

-17 TFLTLLVIGFG
+17 AVLTLVVIGFG
-28 AWQIT
+28 LWQIT

-42 VTNRQVQISAFVP
+42 VTNRQVQISTFAP

-77 SGLDMTRSISRN
+77 PGLEMTRSISRN
-89 GFSQVTAVFTDA
+89 GFSQVTAVFTDR
-101 TDIYFARQQVAERL
+101 TDIYFARQQVTERL
-115 AQAKDSLPA
+115 AQSRDSLPSNA
-124 GVQPNLGPLSTGLGE
+124 QPILAPLSTGLGE

-144 VAFRHPEGKE
+144 VAFRHPDGKGL
-154 QKRVDGKPG
+154 KTVDGKPG

-174 GERLATKLSKAA
+174 GERLTTELAKAA

-196 RPQMRNVD
+196 RPQMRAVR

-223 DLNALASYGLSITEL
+223 NLNALVSYGLSVTEL

-269 KSIEDIQEAAVAT
+269 KSIDDIQEAVVAT
-282 RNGIPVRVK
+282 RNGVPIRVK

-316 STVLMRVGEN
+316 STVLMLVGDN
-326 SRIVATTVA
+326 SRIVATDA
-335 DKLAEIN
+335 AEKLTQIN
-342 KTLPPEVFAEP
+342 KALPPDVFAEP

-372 IEGALLVIVV
+372 TEGALLVIVV

-440 NTLRR
+440 NALRR
-445 LAERQEHEGRLLS
+445 LAERQEHEGRLLT
-458 LRERLSEVVG
+458 RDERMEETTL
-468 AAQEMIRPTVYGQL
+468 AAKEMVRPTVYGQL

-505 ATTLMLALASAFVLS
+505 AITLMVALASAFVLS

-549 HYAPVL
+549 RYAPVL
-555 RQAVARPMPFI
+555 GRAVARPMPFI
-566 LGGIGVFAA
+566 LGGVGVFVAA
-575 AALAFGALGEE
+575 VLSFGFLGEE
-586 FMPQLNEGDI
+586 FMPQLDEKDI

-610 STEMQLR
+610 STQMQLQ
-617 IEDALKTL
+617 IENALKTL

-655 PKNKDEWPDD
+655 PKPEDEWPAE
-665 VKSNEDIIRRIEER
+665 VKSKEDILRRIEER
-679 MKSLIGNRTE
+679 MKPLIGNRTE

-722 VQARRIAAAVRAIPG
+722 EQARRIASVMRTIPG
-737 AGDVSTEQTSG
+737 AGDVSAEQTSG
-748 APTFDVQIDRQAV
+748 APTFDVQIDRQA
-761 ARYGLSVEEVANTMS
+761 AGRYGLSVEEVANTVS

-784 GLLFEGDRRFAVVV
+784 GLLFEGDRRFDVVV

-804 RDDLETLGAIPVMLP
+804 RDDLETLGSIPVMLP
-819 TAAGQSARSI
+819 TAEGQVARSI
-829 PLREV
+829 PLSQV
-834 ARFSY
+834 ARFNY
-839 TQGLNQIS
+839 TQGLNQVS
-847 RENGKRMVIVQVN
+847 RENGKRMVVVQIN
-860 VRGRDLGGFVQ
+860 VRGRDLGGFV
-871 DAQAKIDQ
+871 DEAQARIGQ
-879 MTFPAGMYTGWG
+879 MQLPAGMYTEWG

-901 LRLMIVV
+901 LRLLIVV
-908 PICFLAIYAL
+908 PICFIAIYAL

-924 GLMPAA
+924 SFVSAA

-972 GLVMMGAIRKH
+972 GLVMMSAIGKYREDGAA
-983 RENGEDDDKAI
+983 DDDAI
-994 IDGAMERVRPVLMTA
+994 VGGAMERVRPVLMTA

-1042 TSTALTLLVL
+1042 TSTILTLLVL
-1052 PAITAWAARL
+1052 PAITALSMRL
-1062 TARRNGDH
+1062 RGSKAQGSTVGTTKAQI
-1070 SLHGATSFPPD
+1070 
-1081 RPKDS
+1081 

>member
-1 MIARI
+1 MIGRI

-17 TFLTLLVIGFG
+17 AVLTLVVIGFG
-28 AWQIT
+28 LWQIT

-42 VTNRQVQISAFVP
+42 VTNRQVQISTFAP

-77 SGLDMTRSISRN
+77 PGLEMTRSISRN
-89 GFSQVTAVFTDA
+89 GFSQVTAVFTDR
-101 TDIYFARQQVAERL
+101 TDIYFARQQVTERL
-115 AQAKDSLPA
+115 AQSRDSLPSNA
-124 GVQPNLGPLSTGLGE
+124 QPILAPLSTGLGE

-144 VAFRHPEGKE
+144 VAFRHPDGKGL
-154 QKRVDGKPG
+154 KTVDGKPG

-174 GERLATKLSKAA
+174 GERLTTELAKAA

-196 RPQMRNVD
+196 RPQMRAVR

-223 DLNALASYGLSITEL
+223 NLNALVSYGLSVTEL

-269 KSIEDIQEAAVAT
+269 KSIDDIQEAVVAT
-282 RNGIPVRVK
+282 RNGVPIRVK

-316 STVLMRVGEN
+316 STVLMLVGDN
-326 SRIVATTVA
+326 SRIVATDA
-335 DKLAEIN
+335 AEKLTQIN
-342 KTLPPEVFAEP
+342 KALPPDVFAEP

-372 IEGALLVIVV
+372 TEGALLVIVV

-440 NTLRR
+440 NALRR
-445 LAERQEHEGRLLS
+445 LAERQEHEGRLLT
-458 LRERLSEVVG
+458 REERMEETTL
-468 AAQEMIRPTVYGQL
+468 AAKEMVRPTVYGQL

-505 ATTLMLALASAFVLS
+505 AITLMVALASAFVLS

-549 HYAPVL
+549 RYAPVL
-555 RQAVARPMPFI
+555 GRGVARPMPFI
-566 LGGIGVFAA
+566 LGGVGVFVAA
-575 AALAFGALGEE
+575 VLSFGLLGEE
-586 FMPQLNEGDI
+586 FMPQLDEKDI

-610 STEMQLR
+610 STQMQLQ
-617 IEDALKTL
+617 IENALKTL

-655 PKNKDEWPDD
+655 PKPEDEWPAE
-665 VKSNEDIIRRIEER
+665 VKSKEDILRRIEER
-679 MKSLIGNRTE
+679 MKPLIGNRTE

-722 VQARRIAAAVRAIPG
+722 EQARRIASVMRTIPG
-737 AGDVSTEQTSG
+737 AGDVSAEQTSG
-748 APTFDVQIDRQAV
+748 APTFDVQIDRQA
-761 ARYGLSVEEVANTMS
+761 AGRYGLSVEEVANTVS

-784 GLLFEGDRRFAVVV
+784 GLLFEGDRRFDVVV

-804 RDDLETLGAIPVMLP
+804 RDDLETLGSIPVMLP
-819 TAAGQSARSI
+819 TAEGQVARSI
-829 PLREV
+829 PLSQV
-834 ARFSY
+834 ARFNY
-839 TQGLNQIS
+839 TQGLNQVS
-847 RENGKRMVIVQVN
+847 RENGKRMVVVQIN
-860 VRGRDLGGFVQ
+860 VRGRDLGGFV
-871 DAQAKIDQ
+871 DEAQARIGQ
-879 MTFPAGMYTGWG
+879 MQLPAGMYTEWG

-901 LRLMIVV
+901 LRLLIVV
-908 PICFLAIYAL
+908 PICFIAIYAL

-924 GLMPAA
+924 SFVSAA

-972 GLVMMGAIRKH
+972 GLVMMSAIGKYREDGAA
-983 RENGEDDDKAI
+983 DDDAI
-994 IDGAMERVRPVLMTA
+994 VGGAMERVRPVLMTA

-1042 TSTALTLLVL
+1042 TSTILTLLVL
-1052 PAITAWAARL
+1052 PAITALSMRL
-1062 TARRNGDH
+1062 RGSKAQGSTVGTTKAQI
-1070 SLHGATSFPPD
+1070 
-1081 RPKDS
+1081 

>member
-17 TFLTLLVIGFG
+17 ALLTLVVVGFG

-42 VTNRQVQISAFVP
+42 VTNRQVQISTFAP

-77 SGLDMTRSISRN
+77 PGLEMTRSFSRN
-89 GFSQVTAVFTDA
+89 GFSQVTAVFTDS
-101 TDIYFARQQVAERL
+101 TDIYFARQQVTERL
-115 AQAKDSLPA
+115 AQAAGSLPA
-124 GVQPNLGPLSTGLGE
+124 GVQPNLAPLSTGLGE

-144 VAFRHPEGKE
+144 VAFRHPDGKGV
-154 QKRVDGKPG
+154 KAVDGKPG

-174 GERLATKLSKAA
+174 GEHLTTELAKAA

-196 RPQMRNVD
+196 RPQMRAVK

-218 YLIEP
+218 YLVEP
-223 DLNALASYGLSITEL
+223 NLNALATYGLSFTEL
-238 ADAMER
+238 ADALER

-269 KSIEDIQEAAVAT
+269 KSIQEIEDAVVAT
-282 RNGIPVRVK
+282 RAGVPVRVK

-316 STVLMRVGEN
+316 STVLMLVGSN
-326 SRIVATTVA
+326 SRIVANAAA
-335 DKLAEIN
+335 DKLTEVSRS
-342 KTLPPEVFAEP
+342 LPPDVFAEA

-367 VEKNL
+367 VERNL
-372 IEGALLVIVV
+372 TEGALLVIVI

-392 ALITAAVIPITMLM
+392 ALITAAVIPVTMLM
-406 TAAGMNGL
+406 TASGMNGL

-440 NTLRR
+440 NALRR
-445 LAERQEHEGRLLS
+445 LAERQEHEGRLLT
-458 LRERLSEVVG
+458 REERMEETTL
-468 AAQEMIRPTVYGQL
+468 AAQEMVRPTVYGQL

-490 LLTFQGVEGKTFAPM
+490 LLTFQGVEGKTFSPM
-505 ATTLMLALASAFVLS
+505 AVTLMVALASAFVLS
-520 LTFVPAMIAIVV
+520 VTFVPAMIALLIR
-532 KGRVSET
+532 GRVSET
-539 EVKPIRWFKE
+539 EVKPIRWFKARYE
-549 HYAPVL
+549 PAL
-555 RQAVARPMPFI
+555 RRAVGRPGPFI
-566 LGGIGVFAA
+566 AAGAGVFLAA
-575 AALAFGALGEE
+575 VLCFGLLGEE
-586 FMPQLNEGDI
+586 FMPQLDEKDI

-610 STEMQLR
+610 STQMQLR
-617 IEDALKTL
+617 IENALKSL
-625 PEVALVFSKNGNADL
+625 PEAALVFSKNGNADL

-649 SDTYVI
+649 SDTYFI
-655 PKNKDEWPDD
+655 PKPEKDWPAGVNSKDD
-665 VKSNEDIIRRIEER
+665 ILRRIEAKMR
-679 MKSLIGNRTE
+679 PLIGNRTE

-704 VRADVAI
+704 VRADVAV
-711 KLYGDDLDAMS
+711 KLYGDDLEQMTR
-722 VQARRIAAAVRAIPG
+722 QAQRVADVLRAIPG
-737 AGDVSTEQTSG
+737 AGDVSAEQTSG
-748 APTFDVQIDRQAV
+748 APTFDVKIDRQAV
-761 ARYGLSVEEVANTMS
+761 ARYGLSVEEVANTVA

-784 GLLFEGDRRFAVVV
+784 GLLFEGDRRFSVVV

-819 TAAGQSARSI
+819 TPEGQVARSI

-834 ARFSY
+834 ARFNY

-847 RENGKRMVIVQVN
+847 RENGKRMVVVQVN

-871 DAQAKIDQ
+871 EAQARIGALDL
-879 MTFPAGMYTGWG
+879 PPGMYTAWG

-924 GLMPAA
+924 GLVPAA

-972 GLVMMGAIRKH
+972 GLVMMSAIRKH
-983 RENGEDDDKAI
+983 REDGAGDEEAI

-1009 LVASLGFVPMALA
+1009 LVASLGFVPMAVA

-1062 TARRNGDH
+1062 MARRAAAR
-1070 SLHGATSFPPD
+1070 GAPEVIVAVE
-1081 RPKDS
+1081 

>member
-1 MIARI
+1 MIGRI

-17 TFLTLLVIGFG
+17 AFLTLIVIGLG

-42 VTNRQVQISAFVP
+42 VTNRQVQVNTFNP
-55 TLGPVDIEKQV
+55 TLGPVDMEKQV

-77 SGLDMTRSISRN
+77 PGLTLTRSLTRN
-89 GFSQVTAVFTDA
+89 GFSQVTAIFTDS
-101 TDIYFARQQVAERL
+101 TDIFFARQQVTERL

-124 GVQPNLGPLSTGLGE
+124 GVQPNLAPLSTGLGE

-144 VAFRHPEGKE
+144 VAFRHPDGKGI
-154 QKRVDGKPG
+154 KTVDGKPG

-174 GERLATKLSKAA
+174 GERLTTELAKAA

-196 RPQMRNVD
+196 RPQMRTVK

-218 YLIEP
+218 YLVQP
-223 DLNALASYGLSITEL
+223 NLNALASYGLSITEL
-238 ADAMER
+238 ADALER
-244 ANLSAGSNYVRRA
+244 ANLSAGSNYIRRA

-269 KSIEDIQEAAVAT
+269 KSIDEIQEAVVAT
-282 RNGIPVRVK
+282 RNGTPVRVR
-291 DVGQVVIGGA
+291 DVGAVEIGGA

-316 STVLMRVGEN
+316 STVLMLVGDN
-326 SRIVATTVA
+326 SRIVAISAA
-335 DKLAEIN
+335 DKLTQIN
-342 KTLPPEVFAEP
+342 KVLPPDVFAEP
-353 VYNRSKLVNATIAT
+353 VYNRSKLVNATIST

-372 IEGALLVIVV
+372 SEGALLVIVI

-406 TAAGMNGL
+406 TATGMNGL

-440 NTLRR
+440 NALRR
-445 LAERQEHEGRLLS
+445 LAERQEHEGRLLT
-458 LRERLSEVVG
+458 RDERMEETTL
-468 AAQEMIRPTVYGQL
+468 AAQEMVRPTVYGQL

-490 LLTFQGVEGKTFAPM
+490 LLTFEGVEGKTFSPM
-505 ATTLMLALASAFVLS
+505 AVTLMVALASAFVLS
-520 LTFVPAMIAIVV
+520 LTFVPAMIATVITG
-532 KGRVSET
+532 KVSET

-549 HYAPVL
+549 KYAPIL
-555 RQAVARPMPFI
+555 SRAVSRPLPFI
-566 LGGIGVFAA
+566 LGGAGVFLAA
-575 AALAFGALGEE
+575 VLSFGLLGEE
-586 FMPQLNEGDI
+586 FMPQLDEKDI

-601 RVPSASIDQ
+601 RIPSASIDQ
-610 STEMQLR
+610 STQTQLR
-617 IEDALKTL
+617 IENALKTL

-655 PKNKDEWPDD
+655 PKPEEEWPAD
-665 VKSNEDIIRRIEER
+665 VKSKADILRRIEAK
-679 MKSLIGNRTE
+679 MKPFIGNRTE

-711 KLYGDDLDAMS
+711 KIYGDDLDAMS
-722 VQARRIAAAVRAIPG
+722 AQAQKIAAVVRTIPG
-737 AGDVSTEQTSG
+737 AGDVSAEQTSG
-748 APTFDVQIDRQAV
+748 APTFDVKIDRLAV
-761 ARYGLSVEEVANTMS
+761 ARYGLSVEEVANTVA

-784 GLLFEGDRRFAVVV
+784 GLLFEGDRRFSVVV

-804 RDDLETLGAIPVMLP
+804 RDDIETLGAIPVMLP
-819 TAAGQSARSI
+819 AAEGQVARSI

-834 ARFSY
+834 ARFSF

-847 RENGKRMVIVQVN
+847 RENGKRMVIVQIN
-860 VRGRDLGGFVQ
+860 VRGRDLGGFVTE
-871 DAQAKIDQ
+871 AQQKIGAMQ
-879 MTFPAGMYTGWG
+879 LPAGMYTDWG
-891 GTFESLQSAR
+891 GTFESLQSASTR
-901 LRLMIVV
+901 LAIVV
-908 PICFLAIYAL
+908 PICFVAIFAL
-918 LYMALG
+918 LFMALG
-924 GLMPAA
+924 GFVPAL

-972 GLVMMGAIRKH
+972 GLVMMSAIRKH
-983 RENGEDDDKAI
+983 REDGASEDAAI
-994 IDGAMERVRPVLMTA
+994 VDGAMERVRPVLMTA

-1042 TSTALTLLVL
+1042 TSTILTLVVL
-1052 PAITAWAARL
+1052 PAITAWAARFQRRDTPE
-1062 TARRNGDH
+1062 TAEP
-1070 SLHGATSFPPD
+1070 ATA
-1081 RPKDS
+1081 

>member
-1 MIARI
+1 MISRI
-6 LSLSVR
+6 LSLSVTW
-12 MRWLV
+12 RWLV
-17 TFLTLLVIGFG
+17 IALTLVVVAIGG
-28 AWQIT
+28 WQIT

-42 VTNRQVQISAFVP
+42 VTNRQVQINTFNPAF
-55 TLGPVDIEKQV
+55 GPVDMEKQG
-66 TFPVE
+66 TFQVE

-77 SGLDMTRSISRN
+77 PGLTMTRSLTRN
-89 GFSQVTAVFTDA
+89 GFSQVTAVFTDD
-101 TDIYFARQQVAERL
+101 TDIFFARQQVTERL

-124 GVQPNLGPLSTGLGE
+124 GVQPNLAPLSTGLGE

-144 VAFRHPEGKE
+144 VAFRHPDGKGL
-154 QKRVDGKPG
+154 KIVDGKPG
-163 WQSDGSYLTPE
+163 WQSDGAYLTPE
-174 GERLATKLSKAA
+174 GERLTTELAKAA

-196 RPQMRNVD
+196 RPQMRTVT

-218 YLIEP
+218 YLVEP
-223 DLNALASYGLSITEL
+223 DLNALASYGISITEL
-238 ADAMER
+238 ADALDR
-244 ANLSAGSNYVRRA
+244 ANLSTGSNYVRRA

-269 KSIEDIQEAAVAT
+269 KSISEIEEAVVAT
-282 RNGIPVRVK
+282 RGGIAVRVK
-291 DVGQVVIGGA
+291 DVGQVVIGGG

-316 STVLMRVGEN
+316 STVLMLIGSN
-326 SRIVATTVA
+326 SRIVANDAA
-335 DKLAEIN
+335 DKLVEIN
-342 KTLPPEVFAEP
+342 KSLPPDIFAEP

-372 IEGALLVIVV
+372 VEGALLVIAV
-382 LFLLLGNIRA
+382 LFMLLGNIRA

-406 TAAGMNGL
+406 TATGMNRL

-440 NTLRR
+440 NALRR

-458 LRERLSEVVG
+458 RAERMEETTI

-490 LLTFQGVEGKTFAPM
+490 LLTFQGVEGKTFSPM
-505 ATTLMLALASAFVLS
+505 AVTLMVALASAFLLS
-520 LTFVPAMIAIVV
+520 LTFIPAMIAIFV

-549 HYAPVL
+549 KYAPL
-555 RQAVARPMPFI
+555 LDKAVAGPMPFVVA
-566 LGGIGVFAA
+566 GGGVFLAA
-575 AALAFGALGEE
+575 ILAFGFLGQE
-586 FMPQLNEGDI
+586 FMPQLDEKDI
-596 TVTNF
+596 TLTNF

-610 STEMQLR
+610 STQMQLR
-617 IEDALKTL
+617 IEDALKSL

-655 PKNKDEWPDD
+655 PKPESEWPDE
-665 VKSNEDIIRRIEER
+665 VKSKEDILRRIEER
-679 MKSLIGNRTE
+679 MKPLIGNRTE

-704 VRADVAI
+704 VRADVAV
-711 KLYGDDLDAMS
+711 KLYGDDLEAMS
-722 VQARRIAAAVRAIPG
+722 AEAKRIAAILRKIPG

-748 APTFDVQIDRQAV
+748 APTFDVQTDRV
-761 ARYGLSVEEVANTMS
+761 AAGRYGLSVEEVTNTVA

-784 GLLFEGDRRFAVVV
+784 GLLFEGDRRFSIVV
-798 RLPDAQ
+798 RLPDVQ
-804 RDDLETLGAIPVMLP
+804 RDDLETLSSIPVMLP
-819 TAAGQSARSI
+819 AGEGQIARSI

-847 RENGKRMVIVQVN
+847 RENGKRMVVVQVN
-860 VRGRDLGGFVQ
+860 VRGRDLGGFVVE
-871 DAQAKIDQ
+871 AQEKIGELKL
-879 MTFPAGMYTGWG
+879 PAGMYTDWG

-901 LRLMIVV
+901 LRLLIVV
-908 PICFLAIYAL
+908 PLCFLAIFGL

-924 GLMPAA
+924 GVAPATV
-930 IVFSA
+930 VFSA

-972 GLVMMGAIRKH
+972 GLVMMSAIRQR
-983 RENGEDDDKAI
+983 RESGSGVEEAI
-994 IDGAMERVRPVLMTA
+994 IGGAMERVRPVLMTA

-1042 TSTALTLLVL
+1042 TCTALTLLIL
-1052 PAITAWAARL
+1052 PAITALMYRRS
-1062 TARRNGDH
+1062 ARRRPQHDAA
-1070 SLHGATSFPPD
+1070 LIATAN
-1081 RPKDS
+1081 

>member
-6 LSLSVR
+6 LELSVR
-12 MRWLV
+12 ARWFV
-17 TFLTLLVIGFG
+17 AFLTLLVAGFG
-28 AWQIT
+28 LWQLA

-42 VTNRQVQISAFVP
+42 VTNRQVQISTFNPA
-55 TLGPVDIEKQV
+55 LGPVDMEKQV

-71 TALAGI
+71 TALSGI
-77 SGLDMTRSISRN
+77 PGLNMTRSISRN
-89 GFSQVTAVFTDA
+89 GFSQVTAVFTDD
-101 TDIYFARQQVAERL
+101 TDIYFARQQVTERL
-115 AQAKDSLPA
+115 AQARESLPP
-124 GVQPNLGPLSTGLGE
+124 GVQPTLSPLSTGLGE

-144 VAFRHPEGKE
+144 VAFRHP
-154 QKRVDGKPG
+154 DGKGIATTDGQAG

-174 GERLATKLSKAA
+174 GERLTTELAKAA

-196 RPQMRNVD
+196 RPQMRNVP

-218 YLIEP
+218 YLVEP
-223 DLNALASYGLSITEL
+223 NLAALASYGIAITEL
-238 ADAMER
+238 ADALER
-244 ANLSAGSNYVRRA
+244 ANLSAGSNYVRRG

-269 KSIEDIQEAAVAT
+269 KSAEEIEDAVVAT
-282 RNGIPVRVK
+282 RAGVPVRVR
-291 DVGQVVIGGA
+291 DLGQVVIGGA

-316 STVLMRVGEN
+316 STVLMLVGEN
-326 SRIVATTVA
+326 SRVVATSAA
-335 DKLAEIN
+335 DKLVQIN
-342 KTLPPEVFAEP
+342 RALPPDVFAEP
-353 VYNRSKLVNATIAT
+353 VYNRSKLVDATIAT

-406 TAAGMNGL
+406 TASGMNGL

-440 NTLRR
+440 NALRR
-445 LAERQEHEGRLLS
+445 LAERQEHEGRLLT
-458 LRERLSEVVG
+458 RPERMEETTL
-468 AAQEMIRPTVYGQL
+468 AAREMIRPTVYGQL

-490 LLTFQGVEGKTFAPM
+490 LLTFQGVEGKTFSPM
-505 ATTLMLALASAFVLS
+505 AITLMIALACAFVLS
-520 LTFVPAMIAIVV
+520 LTFVPAMVALVITG
-532 KGRVSET
+532 KVSET
-539 EVKPIRWFKE
+539 EVRPIRWFKE
-549 HYAPVL
+549 RYAPVL
-555 RQAVARPMPFI
+555 AKAVARPLPFV
-566 LGGIGVFAA
+566 LGGAGVFAA
-575 AALAFGALGEE
+575 AVLAFGMLGEE
-586 FMPQLNEGDI
+586 FMPQLDEKDI

-610 STEMQLR
+610 STRMQLHL
-617 IEDALKTL
+617 ENTLKTL

-655 PKNKDEWPDD
+655 PKPESEWPPE
-665 VKSNEDIIRRIEER
+665 VRSKADILRRIEEK
-679 MKSLIGNRTE
+679 MKPLIGNRAE

-704 VRADVAI
+704 VRADVAV
-711 KLYGDDLDAMS
+711 KLHGDDLEQMS
-722 VQARRIAAAVRAIPG
+722 RQAARIAAVLRRIPG
-737 AGDVSTEQTSG
+737 AGDVSAEQTSG
-748 APTFDVQIDRQAV
+748 APTFDVRIDRQAA
-761 ARYGLSVEEVANTMS
+761 ARHGLSVEEVANTVA

-804 RDDLETLGAIPVMLP
+804 RDDLDTLGAIPVMLP
-819 TAAGQSARSI
+819 ADGGQIARSI

-847 RENGKRMVIVQVN
+847 RENGKRMVVVQVN
-860 VRGRDLGGFVQ
+860 VRGRDLGGFVSEAREKV
-871 DAQAKIDQ
+871 DALSL
-879 MTFPAGMYTGWG
+879 PAGMYTDWG

-901 LRLMIVV
+901 LRLLIVV
-908 PICFLAIYAL
+908 PICFIAIYAL

-924 GLMPAA
+924 TFGSAA

-972 GLVMMGAIRKH
+972 GLVMMSAIRK
-983 RENGEDDDKAI
+983 RRDEGQPIEEAI
-994 IDGAMERVRPVLMTA
+994 VGGAMERVRPVLMTA

-1035 VVIGGLI
+1035 VVIGGLV
-1042 TSTALTLLVL
+1042 TCTVLTLLVL
-1052 PAITAWAARL
+1052 PAITALAAR
-1062 TARRNGDH
+1062 RRQV
-1070 SLHGATSFPPD
+1070 S
-1081 RPKDS
+1081 

>member
-6 LSLSVR
+6 LALSVR
-12 MRWLV
+12 QRWLV
-17 TFLTLLVIGFG
+17 AALTLLVAGFG
-28 AWQIT
+28 VMQIMR
-33 KLPIDAVPD
+33 LPIDAVPD
-42 VTNRQVQISAFVP
+42 ITNRQVQISTFAP

-77 SGLDMTRSISRN
+77 RGLTMTRSFSRN

-101 TDIYFARQQVAERL
+101 TDIYFARQQVSERL
-115 AQAKDSLPA
+115 NQAKDSFPA
-124 GVQPNLGPLSTGLGE
+124 GIQPTLSPLSTGLGE

-144 VAFRHPEGKE
+144 IAFRHP
-154 QKRVDGKPG
+154 DGKGAAIVNGKAG

-174 GERLATKLSKAA
+174 GERLTSELEKAA

-196 RPQMRNVD
+196 RPQMRNVE

-218 YLIEP
+218 YLVEP
-223 DLNALASYGLSITEL
+223 NLTALATYGLSITEL
-238 ADAMER
+238 AAALER
-244 ANLSAGSNYVRRA
+244 ANVSAGSNYVRRA
-257 GESFLV
+257 GESFLI

-269 KSIEDIQEAAVAT
+269 KSIADIQEAVVAT
-282 RNGIPVRVK
+282 RGGVPVRVK

-301 VRTGSGSR
+301 VRTGSGSL

-316 STVLMRVGEN
+316 STVLMLVGEN
-326 SRIVATTVA
+326 SRVVANRA
-335 DKLAEIN
+335 SDKLVEVNRA
-342 KTLPPEVFAEP
+342 LPPDVFAEP

-367 VEKNL
+367 VGKNL
-372 IEGALLVIVV
+372 VEGALLVIVV

-392 ALITAAVIPITMLM
+392 ALITAAVIPVTMLM
-406 TAAGMNGL
+406 TASGMNGL

-426 DFGLIVDGAVIIVE
+426 DFGLIVDGAVIVVE
-440 NTLRR
+440 NTLRH
-445 LAERQEHEGRLLS
+445 LAERQEHEGRLLR
-458 LRERLSEVVG
+458 LKERMEETIASATAMV
-468 AAQEMIRPTVYGQL
+468 RPTVYGQL

-490 LLTFQGVEGKTFAPM
+490 LLTFQGVEGKTFSPM
-505 ATTLMLALASAFVLS
+505 AITLMIALASAFVLS
-520 LTFVPAMIAIVV
+520 ITFVPAMTAILISG
-532 KGRVSET
+532 KVSES
-539 EVKPIRWFKE
+539 EVRPVLWFKQR
-549 HYAPVL
+549 YAPWL
-555 RQAVARPMPFI
+555 EKAVARPMPFI
-566 LGGIGVFAA
+566 LGGAGVFVAA
-575 AALAFGALGEE
+575 VLGFGLLGQE
-586 FMPQLNEGDI
+586 FMPQLDEKDI

-610 STEMQLR
+610 STQMQMQ
-617 IEDALKTL
+617 IENALKSL

-649 SDTYVI
+649 SDTYII
-655 PKNKDEWPDD
+655 PRPEKEWPAD
-665 VKSNEDIIRRIEER
+665 VKSKADILRHIEEK

-704 VRADVAI
+704 VRADVAV
-711 KLYGDDLDAMS
+711 KLYGDDLDQMT
-722 VQARRIAAAVRAIPG
+722 VQAQRIAGILRKIPG
-737 AGDVSTEQTSG
+737 AGDVSAEQTAG
-748 APTFDVQIDRQAV
+748 APTFDVKIDRMAA
-761 ARYGLSVEEVANTMS
+761 ARFGLSVQEVADTVAS
-776 AALGGREA
+776 ALGGREA

-798 RLPDAQ
+798 RLPDVQ
-804 RDDLETLGAIPVMLP
+804 RDDLEVLGSIPIMLP
-819 TAAGQSARSI
+819 AAEGQIARSI

-847 RENGKRMVIVQVN
+847 RENGKRMVTVQVN
-860 VRGRDLGGFVQ
+860 VRGRDLGGFVKEARQ
-871 DAQAKIDQ
+871 KVGAIDL
-879 MTFPAGMYTGWG
+879 PPGMYTGWG

-901 LRLMIVV
+901 LRLMLVV
-908 PICFLAIYAL
+908 PVCFAAIYGL
-918 LYMALG
+918 LYLALG
-924 GLMPAA
+924 GFAPAG

-972 GLVMMGAIRKH
+972 GLVMMEAIR
-983 RENGEDDDKAI
+983 RRQSEGARDEQAI
-994 IDGAMERVRPVLMTA
+994 IGGAMERVRPVLMTA

-1035 VVIGGLI
+1035 VVIGGLV

-1052 PAITAWAARL
+1052 PAITAWVGRM
-1062 TARRNGDH
+1062 RRG
-1070 SLHGATSFPPD
+1070 
-1081 RPKDS
+1081 

>member
-6 LSLSVR
+6 LGLSVR
-12 MRWLV
+12 GRWLV
-17 TFLTLLVIGFG
+17 VFLTLVVVGFG

-42 VTNRQVQISAFVP
+42 VTNRQVQINAFVP
-55 TLGPVDIEKQV
+55 TLGPVDMEKQV

-77 SGLDMTRSISRN
+77 PGLKMTRSLTRN
-89 GFSQVTAVFTDA
+89 GFSQVTAVFTDS
-101 TDIYFARQQVAERL
+101 TSIFFARAQVTERL

-124 GVQPNLGPLSTGLGE
+124 GVQPQLAPLTTGLGE
-139 IFFYS
+139 IFMYS
-144 VAFRHPEGKE
+144 VAFAHPDGRGAPRVAGKA
-154 QKRVDGKPG
+154 G
-163 WQSDGSYLTPE
+163 WQPDGAYLTPD
-174 GERLATKLSKAA
+174 GELLTTPLAKAA

-196 RPQMRNVD
+196 RPQMRTVE

-218 YLIEP
+218 YVIEP
-223 DLNALASYGLSITEL
+223 NLNALSTYGLSVTAL
-238 ADAMER
+238 AESLER

-269 KSIEDIQEAAVAT
+269 KSIEDIQEAVVAT
-282 RNGIPVRVK
+282 RGGNPVRVR

-309 MGSEAVI
+309 AGSEAVI
-316 STVLMRVGEN
+316 STILMLTGEN
-326 SRIVATTVA
+326 SRIVATRVA
-335 DKLAEIN
+335 DKLVEIDR
-342 KTLPPEVFAEP
+342 TLPPDVTAEA
-353 VYNRSKLVNATIAT
+353 VYNRSKLVDATIAT

-372 IEGALLVIVV
+372 VEGALLVIVI
-382 LFLLLGNIRA
+382 LFLLLGNVRA

-406 TAAGMNGL
+406 TASGMNAL

-445 LAERQEHEGRLLS
+445 LAERQHLEGRLLTLS
-458 LRERLSEVVG
+458 ERLAETAD
-468 AAQEMIRPTVYGQL
+468 AAREMVKPTVYGQA

-505 ATTLMLALASAFVLS
+505 ATTLMLALASAFMLS
-520 LTFVPAMIAIVV
+520 ITFVPAMIAIVV
-532 KGRVSET
+532 RGRVSES
-539 EVKPIRWFKE
+539 EVRPIRWFKKRYE
-549 HYAPVL
+549 PLLA
-555 RQAVARPMPFI
+555 RAVARPLPFI
-566 LGGIGVFAA
+566 AGGAGVFAA
-575 AALAFGALGEE
+575 AVLLFGALGEE
-586 FMPQLNEGDI
+586 FMPQLDEKDI

-601 RVPSASIDQ
+601 RIPSASIDQ
-610 STEMQLR
+610 STQMQLQ
-617 IEDALKTL
+617 IENALKTL

-655 PKNKDEWPDD
+655 PKPERDWPVGVDS
-665 VKSNEDIIRRIEER
+665 KADILRRIEQR
-679 MKSLIGNRTE
+679 MKPLIGNRTE

-704 VRADVAI
+704 VRSDVAV
-711 KLYGDDLDAMS
+711 KLFGDDLEAMS
-722 VQARRIAAAVRAIPG
+722 EQATRIARTLRAIPG
-737 AGDVSTEQTSG
+737 AADVQAEQTNG
-748 APTFDVQIDRQAV
+748 APTFDIRVDRQA
-761 ARYGLSVEEVANTMS
+761 AGRYGLSVEEVANTVA
-776 AALGGREA
+776 AALGGRKA
-784 GLLFEGDRRFAVVV
+784 GLLFEGDRRFDVVV

-804 RDDLETLGAIPVMLP
+804 RDDVEALGALPIMLP
-819 TAAGQSARSI
+819 TIEADAARSI

-834 ARFSY
+834 ARFAY
-839 TQGLNQIS
+839 TEGLNQIS
-847 RENGKRMVIVQVN
+847 RESGKRMVVIQAN
-860 VRGRDLGGFVQ
+860 VRGRDLGGFVSEAQ
-871 DAQAKIDQ
+871 DKVAR
-879 MTFPAGMYTGWG
+879 MTLPSGMYTQWG

-901 LRLMIVV
+901 TRLMIIV
-908 PICFLAIYAL
+908 PICFVAIFAL

-924 GLMPAA
+924 GAVPAA

-972 GLVMMGAIRKH
+972 GLVMMSAISKR
-983 RENGEDDDKAI
+983 REDGESDDDSIVA
-994 IDGAMERVRPVLMTA
+994 GAMERVRPVLMTA

-1052 PAITAWAARL
+1052 PAIAAFAARL
-1062 TARRNGDH
+1062 AGRSAALRDKGRENG
-1070 SLHGATSFPPD
+1070 LG
-1081 RPKDS
+1081 

>member
-1 MIARI
+1 MIGRI

-17 TFLTLLVIGFG
+17 AVLTLVVIGFG
-28 AWQIT
+28 LWQIT

-42 VTNRQVQISAFVP
+42 VTNRQVQISTFAP

-77 SGLDMTRSISRN
+77 PGLEMTRSISRN
-89 GFSQVTAVFTDA
+89 GFSQVTAVFTDR
-101 TDIYFARQQVAERL
+101 TDIYFARQQVTERL
-115 AQAKDSLPA
+115 AQSRDSLPSNA
-124 GVQPNLGPLSTGLGE
+124 QPILAPLSTGLGE

-144 VAFRHPEGKE
+144 VAFRHPDGKGL
-154 QKRVDGKPG
+154 KTVDGKPG

-174 GERLATKLSKAA
+174 GERLTTELAKAA

-196 RPQMRNVD
+196 RPQMRAVR

-223 DLNALASYGLSITEL
+223 NLNALVSYGLSVTEL

-269 KSIEDIQEAAVAT
+269 KSIDDIQEAVVAT
-282 RNGIPVRVK
+282 RNGVPIRVK

-316 STVLMRVGEN
+316 STVLMLVGDN
-326 SRIVATTVA
+326 SRIVATDA
-335 DKLAEIN
+335 AEKLTQIN
-342 KTLPPEVFAEP
+342 KALPPDVFAEP

-372 IEGALLVIVV
+372 TEGALLVIVV

-440 NTLRR
+440 NALRR
-445 LAERQEHEGRLLS
+445 LAERQEHEGRLLT
-458 LRERLSEVVG
+458 RDERMEETTL
-468 AAQEMIRPTVYGQL
+468 AAKEMVRPTVYGQL

-505 ATTLMLALASAFVLS
+505 AITLMVALASAFVLS

-549 HYAPVL
+549 RYAPVL
-555 RQAVARPMPFI
+555 GRAVARPMPFI
-566 LGGIGVFAA
+566 LGGVGVFVAA
-575 AALAFGALGEE
+575 VLSFGLLGEE
-586 FMPQLNEGDI
+586 FMPQLDEKDI

-610 STEMQLR
+610 STQMQLQ
-617 IEDALKTL
+617 IENALKTL

-655 PKNKDEWPDD
+655 PKPEDEWPAE
-665 VKSNEDIIRRIEER
+665 VKSKEDILRRIEER
-679 MKSLIGNRTE
+679 MKPLIGNRTE

-722 VQARRIAAAVRAIPG
+722 EQARRIASVMRTIPG
-737 AGDVSTEQTSG
+737 AGDVSAEQTSG
-748 APTFDVQIDRQAV
+748 APTFDVQIDRQA
-761 ARYGLSVEEVANTMS
+761 AGRYGLSVEEVANTVS

-784 GLLFEGDRRFAVVV
+784 GLLFEGDRRFDVVV

-804 RDDLETLGAIPVMLP
+804 RDDLETLGSIPVMLP
-819 TAAGQSARSI
+819 TAEGQVARSI
-829 PLREV
+829 PLSQV
-834 ARFSY
+834 ARFNY
-839 TQGLNQIS
+839 TQGLNQVS
-847 RENGKRMVIVQVN
+847 RENGKRMVVVQIN
-860 VRGRDLGGFVQ
+860 VRGRDLGGFV
-871 DAQAKIDQ
+871 DEAQARIGQ
-879 MTFPAGMYTGWG
+879 MQLPAGMYTEWG

-901 LRLMIVV
+901 LRLLIVV
-908 PICFLAIYAL
+908 PICFIAIYAL

-924 GLMPAA
+924 SFVSAA

-972 GLVMMGAIRKH
+972 GLVMMSAIGKYREDGAA
-983 RENGEDDDKAI
+983 DDDAI
-994 IDGAMERVRPVLMTA
+994 VGGAMERVRPVLMTA

-1042 TSTALTLLVL
+1042 TSTILTLLVL
-1052 PAITAWAARL
+1052 PAITALSMRL
-1062 TARRNGDH
+1062 RGSKAQGSTVGTTKAQI
-1070 SLHGATSFPPD
+1070 
-1081 RPKDS
+1081 

>member
-1 MIARI
+1 MIGRI

-17 TFLTLLVIGFG
+17 AVLTLVVIGFG
-28 AWQIT
+28 LWQIT

-42 VTNRQVQISAFVP
+42 VTNRQVQISTFAP

-77 SGLDMTRSISRN
+77 PGLEMTRSISRN
-89 GFSQVTAVFTDA
+89 GFSQVTAVFTDR
-101 TDIYFARQQVAERL
+101 TDIYFARQQVTERL
-115 AQAKDSLPA
+115 AQSRDSLPSNA
-124 GVQPNLGPLSTGLGE
+124 QPILAPLSTGLGE

-144 VAFRHPEGKE
+144 VAFRHPDGKGL
-154 QKRVDGKPG
+154 KTVDGKPG

-174 GERLATKLSKAA
+174 GERLTTELAKAA

-196 RPQMRNVD
+196 RPQMRAVR

-223 DLNALASYGLSITEL
+223 NLNALVSYGLSVTEL

-269 KSIEDIQEAAVAT
+269 KSIDDIQEAVVAT
-282 RNGIPVRVK
+282 RNGVPIRVK

-316 STVLMRVGEN
+316 STVLMLVGDN
-326 SRIVATTVA
+326 SRIVATDA
-335 DKLAEIN
+335 AEKLTQIN
-342 KTLPPEVFAEP
+342 KALPPDVFAEP

-372 IEGALLVIVV
+372 TEGALLVIVV

-440 NTLRR
+440 NALRR
-445 LAERQEHEGRLLS
+445 LAERQEHEGRLLT
-458 LRERLSEVVG
+458 REERMEETTL
-468 AAQEMIRPTVYGQL
+468 AAKEMVRPTVYGQL

-505 ATTLMLALASAFVLS
+505 AITLMVALASAFVLS

-549 HYAPVL
+549 RYAPVL
-555 RQAVARPMPFI
+555 GRGVARPMPFI
-566 LGGIGVFAA
+566 LGGVGVFVAA
-575 AALAFGALGEE
+575 VLSFGLLGEE
-586 FMPQLNEGDI
+586 FMPQLDEKDI

-610 STEMQLR
+610 STQMQLQ
-617 IEDALKTL
+617 IENALKTL

-655 PKNKDEWPDD
+655 PKPEDEWPAE
-665 VKSNEDIIRRIEER
+665 VKSKEDILRRIEER
-679 MKSLIGNRTE
+679 MKPLIGNRTE

-722 VQARRIAAAVRAIPG
+722 EQARRIASVMRTIPG
-737 AGDVSTEQTSG
+737 AGDVSAEQTSG
-748 APTFDVQIDRQAV
+748 APTFDVQIDRQA
-761 ARYGLSVEEVANTMS
+761 AGRYGLSVEEVANTVS

-784 GLLFEGDRRFAVVV
+784 GLLFEGDRRFDVVV

-804 RDDLETLGAIPVMLP
+804 RDDLETLGSIPVMLP
-819 TAAGQSARSI
+819 TAEGQVARSI
-829 PLREV
+829 PLSQV
-834 ARFSY
+834 ARFNY
-839 TQGLNQIS
+839 TQGLNQVS
-847 RENGKRMVIVQVN
+847 RENGKRMVVVQIN
-860 VRGRDLGGFVQ
+860 VRGRDLGGFVEE
-871 DAQAKIDQ
+871 AQAKIGQ
-879 MTFPAGMYTGWG
+879 IQLPAGMYTEWG

-901 LRLMIVV
+901 LRLLIVV
-908 PICFLAIYAL
+908 PICFIAIYAL

-924 GLMPAA
+924 SFVSAA

-972 GLVMMGAIRKH
+972 GLVMMSAIGKYREDGAA
-983 RENGEDDDKAI
+983 DDDAI
-994 IDGAMERVRPVLMTA
+994 VGGAMERVRPVLMTA

-1042 TSTALTLLVL
+1042 TSTILTLLVL
-1052 PAITAWAARL
+1052 PAITALSMRL
-1062 TARRNGDH
+1062 RGSKAQGSTVGTTKAQI
-1070 SLHGATSFPPD
+1070 
-1081 RPKDS
+1081 

>member
-1 MIARI
+1 MIGRI
-6 LSLSVR
+6 LGLSVR

-17 TFLTLLVIGFG
+17 AFLTLLVVAFG
-28 AWQIT
+28 GWQIT

-42 VTNRQVQISAFVP
+42 VTNRQVQISTFAP

-77 SGLDMTRSISRN
+77 PGLEMTRSFSRN
-89 GFSQVTAVFTDA
+89 GFSQVTAVFTDS
-101 TDIYFARQQVAERL
+101 TDVYFARQQVTERL
-115 AQAKDSLPA
+115 AQAKDSLPP
-124 GVQPNLGPLSTGLGE
+124 GIQPNLAPLSTGLGE

-144 VAFRHPEGKE
+144 VAFRHPDGKGVKIE
-154 QKRVDGKPG
+154 NGKPG

-174 GERLATKLSKAA
+174 GERLTTELAKAA

-196 RPQMRNVD
+196 RPQMRNVL

-218 YLIEP
+218 YLVEP
-223 DLNALASYGLSITEL
+223 KLNALVTYGLSITEL
-238 ADAMER
+238 ADALER

-269 KSIEDIQEAAVAT
+269 KSIEDIQDAVVAT
-282 RNGIPVRVK
+282 RAGVPVRVR
-291 DVGQVVIGGA
+291 DVGDVVIGGA

-316 STVLMRVGEN
+316 STILMLVGEN
-326 SRIVATTVA
+326 SRVVATRVA
-335 DKLAEIN
+335 DRLVDIN
-342 KTLPPEVFAEP
+342 KSLPPDVFAEP

-372 IEGALLVIVV
+372 IEGALLVIVI
-382 LFLLLGNIRA
+382 LFLMLGNIRA

-406 TAAGMNGL
+406 TASGMNGL

-440 NTLRR
+440 NALRR
-445 LAERQEHEGRLLS
+445 LAERQAHEGRLLT
-458 LRERLSEVVG
+458 LDERMGETID
-468 AAQEMIRPTVYGQL
+468 AAKEMVRPTVFGQL

-490 LLTFQGVEGKTFAPM
+490 LLTFQGVEGKTFSPM
-505 ATTLMLALASAFVLS
+505 ATTLMLALASAFILS
-520 LTFVPAMIAIVV
+520 ITFVPAMIAIVV
-532 KGRVSET
+532 KGKVSET
-539 EVKPIRWFKE
+539 EVKPIRWFKQK
-549 HYAPVL
+549 YAPL
-555 RQAVARPMPFI
+555 LNKAVARPLPFI
-566 LGGIGVFAA
+566 AAGAGIFAA
-575 AALAFGALGEE
+575 SIFAFGFLGEE
-586 FMPQLNEGDI
+586 FMPQLDEKDI

-610 STEMQLR
+610 STQMQLQ

-625 PEVALVFSKNGNADL
+625 PEVELVFSKNGNADL
-640 GTDPMPPNA
+640 GTDPMPPNS

-655 PKNKDEWPDD
+655 PKPESEWPAD
-665 VKSNEDIIRRIEER
+665 VKSKEDILSRIEER
-679 MKSLIGNRTE
+679 MKPLIGNRTE

-704 VRADVAI
+704 VRADVAV
-711 KLYGDDLDAMS
+711 KLYGDDLDVMS
-722 VQARRIAAAVRAIPG
+722 AQARKIAGILRKIPG
-737 AGDVSTEQTSG
+737 AGDVSAEQTDG
-748 APTFDVQIDRQAV
+748 APTFDVKIDRQAA
-761 ARYGLSVEEVANTMS
+761 ARYGLSVEDVGNTVS
-776 AALGGREA
+776 AALGGRDA

-804 RDDLETLGAIPVMLP
+804 RDDLETLGSIPVMLP
-819 TAAGQSARSI
+819 AIDGQVARSI

-847 RENGKRMVIVQVN
+847 RENGKRMVVVQVN
-860 VRGRDLGGFVQ
+860 VRGRDLGGFVE
-871 DAQAKIDQ
+871 DAQREIGRMQ
-879 MTFPAGMYTGWG
+879 LPAGMYTEWG

-901 LRLMIVV
+901 LRLLLVV
-908 PICFLAIYAL
+908 PICFVAIYAL

-924 GLMPAA
+924 GFMPAA

-972 GLVMMGAIRKH
+972 GLVMMSAIRKH
-983 RENGEDDDKAI
+983 REDGAEHEAAI

-1052 PAITAWAARL
+1052 PAITAWLGRWGEQRRSAAAL
-1062 TARRNGDH
+1062 PAIE
-1070 SLHGATSFPPD
+1070 A
-1081 RPKDS
+1081 

>member
-17 TFLTLLVIGFG
+17 AFLTLVVMGFG
-28 AWQIT
+28 LWQIT

-42 VTNRQVQISAFVP
+42 VTNRQVQISTFAP

-77 SGLDMTRSISRN
+77 PGLEMTRSISRN

-101 TDIYFARQQVAERL
+101 TDIYFARQQVTERL
-115 AQAKDSLPA
+115 AQSRDSLPA
-124 GVQPNLGPLSTGLGE
+124 GVQPILAPLSTGLGE

-144 VAFRHPEGKE
+144 VAFRHPDGKGV
-154 QKRVDGKPG
+154 KAVDGKPG

-174 GERLATKLSKAA
+174 GERLTTELAKAA

-196 RPQMRNVD
+196 RPQMRAVR

-223 DLNALASYGLSITEL
+223 NLNALASYGLSVTEL

-269 KSIEDIQEAAVAT
+269 KSIGDIQEAVVAT
-282 RNGIPVRVK
+282 RNGVPVRVK
-291 DVGQVVIGGA
+291 DVGEVVIGGA

-316 STVLMRVGEN
+316 STVLMLVGDN
-326 SRIVATTVA
+326 SRIVATDA
-335 DKLAEIN
+335 AGKLTEIN
-342 KTLPPEVFAEP
+342 KALPSDIFAEP
-353 VYNRSKLVNATIAT
+353 VYNRSKLVDATIAT

-372 IEGALLVIVV
+372 TEGALLVIVV

-440 NTLRR
+440 NALRR
-445 LAERQEHEGRLLS
+445 LAERQEHEGRLLT
-458 LRERLSEVVG
+458 RDERMEETTL
-468 AAQEMIRPTVYGQL
+468 AAQEMVRPTVYGQL

-505 ATTLMLALASAFVLS
+505 AVTLMLALASAFILS
-520 LTFVPAMIAIVV
+520 LTFIPAMIAIVV

-549 HYAPVL
+549 RYAPVL
-555 RQAVARPMPFI
+555 NRAVARPIPFI
-566 LGGIGVFAA
+566 LGGVAVFVAA
-575 AALAFGALGEE
+575 VLSFGLLGEE
-586 FMPQLNEGDI
+586 FMPQLDEKDI

-610 STEMQLR
+610 STRMQLQ
-617 IEDALKTL
+617 IEDALKTM

-655 PKNKDEWPDD
+655 PKPESEWPAD
-665 VKSNEDIIRRIEER
+665 VKSKEDILRRIEER
-679 MKSLIGNRTE
+679 MKPLIGNRTE

-704 VRADVAI
+704 VRSDVAI

-722 VQARRIAAAVRAIPG
+722 EQARHIASAVRTIPG
-737 AGDVSTEQTSG
+737 AADVSAEQTSG
-748 APTFDVQIDRQAV
+748 APTFDVQIDRQA
-761 ARYGLSVEEVANTMS
+761 AGRYGLSVEQVANTVS
-776 AALGGREA
+776 AALGGRHA
-784 GLLFEGDRRFAVVV
+784 GLLFEGDRRFDVVV

-804 RDDLETLGAIPVMLP
+804 RDDVEALGSIPVMLP
-819 TAAGQSARSI
+819 AADQQVARSI
-829 PLREV
+829 PLSQV

-847 RENGKRMVIVQVN
+847 RENGKRMVVVQIN
-860 VRGRDLGGFVQ
+860 VRGRDLGGFVAE
-871 DAQAKIDQ
+871 AQAKIGRMQ
-879 MTFPAGMYTGWG
+879 LPTGMYTAWG

-901 LRLMIVV
+901 LRLLIVV
-908 PICFLAIYAL
+908 PICFVAIYAL
-918 LYMALG
+918 LFMALG
-924 GLMPAA
+924 SFASAG

-972 GLVMMGAIRKH
+972 GLVMMSAIRKY
-983 RENGEDDDKAI
+983 RDEGATDDRAI

-1042 TSTALTLLVL
+1042 TSTILTLLVL
-1052 PAITAWAARL
+1052 PAISAFVDRWSRNPRSSPTAPPVEPNGSPG
-1062 TARRNGDH
+1062 TA
-1070 SLHGATSFPPD
+1070 
-1081 RPKDS
+1081 

>member
-1 MIARI
+1 MIERI
-6 LSLSVR
+6 LSTSVR
-12 MRWLV
+12 LRWLV
-17 TFLTLLVIGFG
+17 AFLTLVVVAFG

-33 KLPIDAVPD
+33 RLPIDAVPD
-42 VTNRQVQISAFVP
+42 VTNRQVQISTFVP
-55 TLGPVDIEKQV
+55 SLGPVDVEKQV

-77 SGLDMTRSISRN
+77 PGLEMTRSFSRN

-101 TDIYFARQQVAERL
+101 TSIYFARQQVTERL

-124 GVQPNLGPLSTGLGE
+124 GVQPNLAPLSTGLGE

-144 VAFRHPEGKE
+144 IAFRHPDSKGVKA
-154 QKRVDGKPG
+154 VDGKPG

-174 GERLATKLSKAA
+174 GERLTTELAKAA

-196 RPQMRNVD
+196 RPQMRNVK

-223 DLNALASYGLSITEL
+223 NLNALASYGISITEL

-244 ANLSAGSNYVRRA
+244 ANVSAGSNYVRRA

-269 KSIEDIQEAAVAT
+269 KSIEDIQEAVVAT
-282 RNGIPVRVK
+282 RNGVPVRVK
-291 DVGQVVIGGA
+291 DVGQVTIGGA

-316 STVLMRVGEN
+316 STVLMLVGEN
-326 SRIVATTVA
+326 SRIVATAVGER
-335 DKLAEIN
+335 LEQIN
-342 KTLPPEVFAEP
+342 RTLPPDVFAEP

-372 IEGALLVIVV
+372 VEGALLVIVV
-382 LFLLLGNIRA
+382 LFLLLGNVRA

-406 TAAGMNGL
+406 TASGMNAL

-440 NTLRR
+440 NALRH
-445 LAERQEHEGRLLS
+445 LAERQHAENRLLT
-458 LRERLSEVVG
+458 LEERLETT
-468 AAQEMIRPTVYGQL
+468 AASAKEMIRPTVFGQL

-490 LLTFQGVEGKTFAPM
+490 LLTFQGVEGKTFSPM
-505 ATTLMLALASAFVLS
+505 ATTLMIALACAFVLS
-520 LTFVPAMIAIVV
+520 LTFVPAMIAILI

-539 EVKPIRWFKE
+539 EVKPIRWFKAR
-549 HYAPVL
+549 YAPL
-555 RQAVARPMPFI
+555 LAKAIARPLPFI
-566 LGGIGVFAA
+566 AAGAGVFVAA
-575 AALAFGALGEE
+575 VFCSGLLGEE
-586 FMPQLNEGDI
+586 FMPQLDEKDI

-610 STEMQLR
+610 STQMQMR

-640 GTDPMPPNA
+640 GTDPMPPNS

-655 PKNKDEWPDD
+655 PKPESEWPAE
-665 VKSNEDIIRRIEER
+665 VKSKEDIIARIEQR
-679 MKSLIGNRTE
+679 MKGVIGNRTE

-722 VQARRIAAAVRAIPG
+722 AQAQKIANAVRTIPG
-737 AGDVSTEQTSG
+737 AGDVSVEQTDG
-748 APTFDVQIDRQAV
+748 APTFDVQIDRQA
-761 ARYGLSVEEVANTMS
+761 AGRLGLSVEEVANTVS
-776 AALGGREA
+776 AALSGREA
-784 GLLFEGDRRFAVVV
+784 GLLFEGDRRFSVVV

-804 RDDLETLGAIPVMLP
+804 RDDIDTLGAIPVMLP
-819 TAAGQSARSI
+819 TPEGQTARSI

-834 ARFSY
+834 ARFNY

-847 RENGKRMVIVQVN
+847 RENGKRMMTVQVN
-860 VRGRDLGGFVQ
+860 VRGRDLGGFVKEAEARI
-871 DAQAKIDQ
+871 DAMQL
-879 MTFPAGMYTGWG
+879 PAGMYTGWG

-901 LRLMIVV
+901 LRLMLVV

-924 GLMPAA
+924 GFIPAL

-983 RENGEDDDKAI
+983 REEGGDDDRAI
-994 IDGAMERVRPVLMTA
+994 ADGAMERVRPVLMTA

-1052 PAITAWAARL
+1052 PAITAWASRFQ
-1062 TARRNGDH
+1062 RRRG
-1070 SLHGATSFPPD
+1070 SAEPALA
-1081 RPKDS
+1081 

>member
-1 MIARI
+1 MIGRI

-17 TFLTLLVIGFG
+17 AVLTLVVIGFG
-28 AWQIT
+28 LWQIT

-42 VTNRQVQISAFVP
+42 VTNRQVQISTFAP

-77 SGLDMTRSISRN
+77 PGLEMTRSISRN
-89 GFSQVTAVFTDA
+89 GFSQVTAVFTDR
-101 TDIYFARQQVAERL
+101 TDIYFARQQVTERL
-115 AQAKDSLPA
+115 AQSRDSLPSNA
-124 GVQPNLGPLSTGLGE
+124 QPILAPLSTGLGE

-144 VAFRHPEGKE
+144 VAFRHPDGKGL
-154 QKRVDGKPG
+154 KTVDGKPG

-174 GERLATKLSKAA
+174 GERLTTELAKAA

-196 RPQMRNVD
+196 RPQMRAVR

-223 DLNALASYGLSITEL
+223 NLNALVSYGLSVTEL

-269 KSIEDIQEAAVAT
+269 KSIDDIQEAVVAT
-282 RNGIPVRVK
+282 RNGVPIRVK

-316 STVLMRVGEN
+316 STVLMLVGDN
-326 SRIVATTVA
+326 SRIVATDA
-335 DKLAEIN
+335 AEKLTQIN
-342 KTLPPEVFAEP
+342 KALPPDVFAEP

-372 IEGALLVIVV
+372 TEGALLVIVV

-440 NTLRR
+440 NALRR
-445 LAERQEHEGRLLS
+445 LAERQEHEGRLLT
-458 LRERLSEVVG
+458 RDERMEETTL
-468 AAQEMIRPTVYGQL
+468 AAKEMVRPTVYGQL

-505 ATTLMLALASAFVLS
+505 AITLMVALASAFVLS

-549 HYAPVL
+549 RYAPVL
-555 RQAVARPMPFI
+555 GRGVARPMPFI
-566 LGGIGVFAA
+566 LGGVGVFVAA
-575 AALAFGALGEE
+575 VLSFGLLGEE
-586 FMPQLNEGDI
+586 FMPQLDEKDI

-610 STEMQLR
+610 STQMQLQ
-617 IEDALKTL
+617 IENALKTL

-655 PKNKDEWPDD
+655 PKPEDEWPAE
-665 VKSNEDIIRRIEER
+665 VKSKEDILRRIEER
-679 MKSLIGNRTE
+679 MKPLIGNRTE

-722 VQARRIAAAVRAIPG
+722 EQARRIASVMRTIPG
-737 AGDVSTEQTSG
+737 AGDVSAEQTSG
-748 APTFDVQIDRQAV
+748 APTFDVQIDRQA
-761 ARYGLSVEEVANTMS
+761 AGRYGLSVEEVANTVS

-784 GLLFEGDRRFAVVV
+784 GLLFEGDRRFDVVV

-804 RDDLETLGAIPVMLP
+804 RDDLETLGSIPVMLP
-819 TAAGQSARSI
+819 TAEGQVARSI
-829 PLREV
+829 PLSQV
-834 ARFSY
+834 ARFNY
-839 TQGLNQIS
+839 TQGLNQVS
-847 RENGKRMVIVQVN
+847 RENGKRMVVVQIN
-860 VRGRDLGGFVQ
+860 VRGRDLGGFV
-871 DAQAKIDQ
+871 DEAQARIGQ
-879 MTFPAGMYTGWG
+879 MQLPAGMYTEWG

-901 LRLMIVV
+901 LRLLIVV
-908 PICFLAIYAL
+908 PICFIAIYAL

-924 GLMPAA
+924 SFVSAA

-947 LLRGIPFSITAAVG
+947 LLRGIPFSVTAAVG

-972 GLVMMGAIRKH
+972 GLVMMSAIARHRAMGA
-983 RENGEDDDKAI
+983 DDDRAI
-994 IDGAMERVRPVLMTA
+994 ADGAMERVRPVLMTA

-1042 TSTALTLLVL
+1042 TSTALTLVVL
-1052 PAITAWAARL
+1052 PAITAWASRW
-1062 TARRNGDH
+1062 TKTQRRAH
-1070 SLHGATSFPPD
+1070 PEAPL
-1081 RPKDS
+1081 DS

>member
-1 MIARI
+1 MIERVLA
-6 LSLSVR
+6 LSVR
-12 MRWLV
+12 LRWLV
-17 TFLTLLVIGFG
+17 AFLTAIVIAFG

-42 VTNRQVQISAFVP
+42 VTNRQVQVSTFVP

-66 TFPVE
+66 TFPIE

-77 SGLDMTRSISRN
+77 PGLQMTRSLSRN
-89 GFSQVTAVFTDA
+89 GFSQVTAVFTDR
-101 TDIYFARQQVAERL
+101 TDIYFARQQITERL
-115 AQAKDSLPA
+115 AQARDSLPV
-124 GVQPNLGPLSTGLGE
+124 GVQPNLSPLSTGLGE

-144 VAFRHPEGKE
+144 VAYRHPDGRGGREHVE
-154 QKRVDGKPG
+154 GKPG
-163 WQSDGSYLTPE
+163 WQPDGSYLTPE
-174 GERLATKLSKAA
+174 GERLTTELAKAA

-196 RPQMRNVD
+196 RPQMRTVE

-223 DLNALASYGLSITEL
+223 NLNALASYGISLTEL

-269 KSIEDIQEAAVAT
+269 KSIEDIQEAVVAT
-282 RNGIPVRVK
+282 RNGVPVRVR
-291 DVGQVVIGGA
+291 DVAQVVIGGA
-301 VRTGSGSR
+301 IRTGSGSR

-326 SRIVATTVA
+326 SRIVSTAVA
-335 DKLAEIN
+335 DKLVQIN
-342 KTLPPEVFAEP
+342 RTLPPDVFAEP

-372 IEGALLVIVV
+372 SEGALLVIVV
-382 LFLLLGNIRA
+382 LFLLLGNVRA

-406 TAAGMNGL
+406 ASAGMNAL
-414 GVSGNLMSLGAL
+414 KVSGNLMSLGAL

-440 NTLRR
+440 NALRH
-445 LAERQEHEGRLLS
+445 LAEKQEEEGRLLT
-458 LRERLSEVVG
+458 LEERLATTTAS
-468 AAQEMIRPTVYGQL
+468 AKEMIRPTVYGQL
-482 IIFLVFVP
+482 IIFLVFTP

-505 ATTLMLALASAFVLS
+505 ALTLMIALACAFALS
-520 LTFVPAMIAIVV
+520 LTFVPAMIAIMIT
-532 KGRVSET
+532 GRVSET
-539 EVKPIRWFKE
+539 EVRPIRWFKE
-549 HYAPVL
+549 KYAPL
-555 RQAVARPMPFI
+555 LGRAIARPLPFI
-566 LGGIGVFAA
+566 AGGAGVFAA
-575 AALAFGALGEE
+575 AVLCFGLLGEE
-586 FMPQLNEGDI
+586 FMPQLDEKDI

-610 STEMQLR
+610 STQIQMR
-617 IEDALKTL
+617 IEDAVKTL
-625 PEVALVFSKNGNADL
+625 PEVELVFSKNGNADL

-655 PKNKDEWPDD
+655 PKPEDQWPPE
-665 VKSNEDIIRRIEER
+665 VHSKEDIIRRIEAR
-679 MKSLIGNRTE
+679 MKGVIGNRTE

-711 KLYGDDLDAMS
+711 KLYGDDLETMNA
-722 VQARRIAAAVRAIPG
+722 QAQRIANAVRAIPG
-737 AGDVSTEQTSG
+737 AGDVSVEQTAG
-748 APTFDVQIDRQAV
+748 APTFDVQIDRQA
-761 ARYGLSVEEVANTMS
+761 AAQLGLSVEEVANTVS

-784 GLLFEGDRRFAVVV
+784 GLVFEGDRRFSIVV
-798 RLPDAQ
+798 RLPDVQ
-804 RDDLETLGAIPVMLP
+804 RDDTDVLGSIPVMLP
-819 TAAGQSARSI
+819 TAPGQTARSI
-829 PLREV
+829 PLRQV

-839 TQGLNQIS
+839 TGGLNQIS
-847 RENGKRMVIVQVN
+847 RENGKRMVTVQVN
-860 VRGRDLGGFVQ
+860 ARGRDLGGFVTE
-871 DAQAKIDQ
+871 AQARIAGLQ
-879 MTFPAGMYTGWG
+879 LPPGMYTEWG

-901 LRLMIVV
+901 LRLMLVV

-924 GLMPAA
+924 GFMPAL

-947 LLRGIPFSITAAVG
+947 ALRGIPFSITAAVG

-972 GLVMMGAIRKH
+972 GLVMMSAIAR
-983 RENGEDDDKAI
+983 RRAEGEDDDHAI
-994 IDGAMERVRPVLMTA
+994 ADGAMERVRPVLMTA

-1022 TGTGAEVQRPLAT
+1022 TGTGSEVQRPLAT
-1035 VVIGGLI
+1035 VVIGGLV
-1042 TSTALTLLVL
+1042 TSTILTLLVL
-1052 PAITAWAARL
+1052 PAITAWVSRL
-1062 TARRNGDH
+1062 SAK
-1070 SLHGATSFPPD
+1070 
-1081 RPKDS
+1081 RPAPHPELGQPG

>member
-1 MIARI
+1 MIART

-12 MRWLV
+12 NRWLV
-17 TFLTLLVIGFG
+17 AFLTLIVFGFG

-42 VTNRQVQISAFVP
+42 VTNRQVQISTFAP

-66 TFPVE
+66 TYPVE
-71 TALAGI
+71 TAMAGI
-77 SGLDMTRSISRN
+77 PGLEMTRSISRN

-101 TDIYFARQQVAERL
+101 TDIYFARQQVTERL
-115 AQAKDSLPA
+115 AQSAGELPA
-124 GVQPNLGPLSTGLGE
+124 GIQPRLSPLATGLGE
-139 IFFYS
+139 IFMFS
-144 VAFRHPEGKE
+144 VAFRHP
-154 QKRVDGKPG
+154 DGKGVKAIDGKAG
-163 WQSDGSYLTPE
+163 WQTDGSYLTPE
-174 GERLATKLSKAA
+174 GERLTTELAKSA

-196 RPQMRNVD
+196 RPQMRGVL
-204 GVAGVDSNGGYVKQ
+204 GVAGVDSNGGYIKQ
-218 YLIEP
+218 YLVEP
-223 DLNALASYGLSITEL
+223 NLAALSSYGLSITEL
-238 ADAMER
+238 ADALER

-269 KSIEDIQEAAVAT
+269 KSISEIEEAVVAT
-282 RNGIPVRVK
+282 RGGAPVRVK

-316 STVLMRVGEN
+316 STILMLTGEN
-326 SRIVATTVA
+326 SRVVATRVA
-335 DKLAEIN
+335 DKLTVIN
-342 KTLPPEVFAEP
+342 KSLPPDIFAEP

-414 GVSGNLMSLGAL
+414 KVSGNLMSLGAL

-440 NTLRR
+440 NALRR
-445 LAERQEHEGRLLS
+445 LAERQEHEGRLLTHA
-458 LRERLSEVVG
+458 ERLEETTV

-490 LLTFQGVEGKTFAPM
+490 LLTFQGVEGKTFSPM
-505 ATTLMLALASAFVLS
+505 ATTLMIALASAFVLS
-520 LTFVPAMIAIVV
+520 LTFVPAMIALLIRG
-532 KGRVSET
+532 KVSEV

-549 HYAPVL
+549 KYAPL
-555 RQAVARPMPFI
+555 LHKAVARPLPFV
-566 LGGIGVFAA
+566 LGGAGVFLVAV
-575 AALAFGALGEE
+575 LLSGALGEE
-586 FMPQLNEGDI
+586 FMPQLDEKDI

-610 STEMQLR
+610 STRMQLE
-617 IEDALKTL
+617 IENSLKSL

-655 PKNKDEWPDD
+655 PKPESEWPAE
-665 VKSNEDIIRRIEER
+665 VKSKADILRRIEAR
-679 MKSLIGNRTE
+679 MKPLIGNRTE

-704 VRADVAI
+704 VRADVAV
-711 KLYGDDLDAMS
+711 KLYGDDLDTMS
-722 VQARRIAAAVRAIPG
+722 AEARRIAAVLRKIPG
-737 AGDVSTEQTSG
+737 AADVSAEQTDG
-748 APTFDVQIDRQAV
+748 APTFDVKVDRQAA
-761 ARYGLSVEEVANTMS
+761 ARYGLSVEEVANTVA

-784 GLLFEGDRRFAVVV
+784 GLLFEGDRRFSVVV

-804 RDDLETLGAIPVMLP
+804 RDDIDTLGSIPVMLP
-819 TAAGQSARSI
+819 AAEGQIARSV
-829 PLREV
+829 PLRDV

-847 RENGKRMVIVQVN
+847 RENGKRMVVVQVN
-860 VRGRDLGGFVQ
+860 VRGRDLGGFVSE
-871 DAQAKIDQ
+871 AQEKIGKLEL
-879 MTFPAGMYTGWG
+879 PPGMYTEWG

-901 LRLMIVV
+901 LRLMLVV
-908 PICFLAIYAL
+908 PICFVAIYAL

-924 GLMPAA
+924 GFLPAA

-972 GLVMMGAIRKH
+972 GLVMMSAIRKR
-983 RENGEDDDKAI
+983 REDGASQEEAVLA
-994 IDGAMERVRPVLMTA
+994 GAMERVRPVLMTA

-1042 TSTALTLLVL
+1042 TSTILTLLVL
-1052 PAITAWAARL
+1052 PAITIFLHRL
-1062 TARRNGDH
+1062 VEKRRGGGKSEPVVH
-1070 SLHGATSFPPD
+1070 PA
-1081 RPKDS
+1081 